1 MKKIFSILILSA
13 IAVIAAFSLPSNMK
27 TSRSTPDSQGHV
39 LTSLWK
45 EADAF
50 RKADMPLKQLAVL
63 ERIRD
68 EAAAKR
74 LHKDFYDAATEAF
87 GVAVSRNWKDSER
100 LEKDL
105 ERRIDEYDEPIVT
118 FFHRSGEG
126 YPADSILAS
135 ESRLRTGRNTAFYT
149 GFSLPDGAME
159 DVVIS
164 LVKDD
169 FEYCLWKVCSE
180 NEAFDPEGKAF
191 RALRTL
197 CSGRYPLEEYL
208 DYRKSLYRIPYG
220 KSMEE
225 CLRFAGEHRGQ
236 AVRLLALG
244 EYVTCLKDSL
254 DRADAASPGYEDL
267 LSLCRE
273 YEEERKSYRSGTDR
287 LIATQV
293 KTFENMIG
301 TLKAKALAVEFE
313 RDTVRILARNLRSV
327 TLTLKTDERK
337 PVSLFR
343 TTVSASGDKL
353 YAPDTIEVVLP
364 GIDDGDYLVEL
375 RRGNVKRESRYSRRS
390 LSIAS
395 RKDAE
400 MRNLI
405 YIADSQ
411 TGEPLAKADLEC
423 FRSGELRSTARD
435 FALDGF
441 TPLPDSFRDSSGG
454 PAANSVVASF
464 RGPDGFLRKSPELW
478 LTYGEFASSS
488 TGETSAECSIF
499 TDKAAYK
506 PGETLR
512 FKAVLYQARTDGSSV
527 VGQGCPVSVSLKD
540 AEGKEAASA
549 DLVTNEYGSVAGD
562 FLLPAG
568 RRNGRYRLEVSFT
581 APGDSRPT
589 MRSRTVVVD
598 EFVLP
603 DYVISF
609 EPSDSLFLSGDT
621 VAVRGSVVSFTGH
634 KVAAASATYEVW
646 EYSRTILSGTL
657 ALGDDGSFEIRF
669 PSASEGSGRPYSVT
683 VRVADATGETIE
695 NSRSVF
701 VQGTLYPSVEILN
714 ESGAQARVSA
724 QDWSD
729 VRTVS
734 GPEALVRFSIT
745 NPEGKPVALPVS
757 YTLVDPEGRVSASG
771 TGKTGETVTLRLPSA
786 GAYSLKMDVKAVG
799 RSGRTISASRQTR
812 LLRFDD
818 SASTLDAPFE
828 HVFSLVGPCRNGSLR
843 PGEDIHLKVGAGD
856 GPVWMLVE
864 LFGDRK
870 QLLEKRLVFL
880 EGVSGK
886 EGSVADVMFDCRD
899 DWPEGLFLNVF
910 YFRKGR
916 SFSYSK
922 TFVREREMPALPLSF
937 SRFVDSALPG
947 ARYGIS
953 LSTDPDA
960 EVVAAVFDKSSET
973 FGANVWNRSFKPV
986 REVASVSV
994 RSGCGFFTGENLP
1007 LGYDSMTEDVAIVYG
1022 KPSGRPL
1029 VATKSSVA
1037 MNDRVASAPDV
1048 VDSVVEESSAVF
1060 DDDVS
1065 GSATGQVRSDF
1076 STSLAFEP
1084 FLRPDSDGN
1093 ISFDFETSDRLST
1106 FVVQVYAHNKSM
1118 RDTLVRKEFV
1128 VSLPVRLSVVQPDYL
1143 YRGDRLTLHAALN
1156 SLSGKPVDGT
1166 VTLSLFSSGD
1176 YRDSRPFRTYSKKV
1190 TVPAGASLPLSFDLK
1205 PADGD
1210 SLGILL
1216 SFAGNGAETGE
1227 AFSDCVFVT
1236 VPVKEDC
1243 QVITESHSAVLLP
1256 GADRDAVLKQL
1267 RESFTGI
1274 SSYGAEY
1281 SETDIRAMLLDA
1293 LPAKVDPERKDV
1305 LSVTEAIYVRK
1316 VAASLGADVS
1326 GECTDGELMNM
1337 LASCRNA
1344 DGGFGWFPGMKSS
1357 PALTAAVL
1365 ERYSRLC
1372 RLGLAA
1378 GRSELTAGRSEL
1390 TAGRSELTAGRSD
1403 SVPGGFDAGSAGSDS
1418 VSGGSGLTAGGS
1430 ELTDGRSELTAGG
1443 SDSVSGGSGLTA
1455 GGSEPAPG
1463 GFNPAP
1469 SVRYLDN
1476 TQFLHGRAMP
1486 FWSGLL
1492 SWEQYMHV
1500 RSLYPEIGFDVSSE
1514 TASGMMAVKDN
1525 LKEFK
1530 TFASRYLTPTARD
1543 GRGLQGMILQ
1553 KARRIATLLN
1563 LASSREGKALASA
1576 WGITFGTGAKLRKS
1590 LEADVLS
1597 LVEYAVSH
1605 PSGGWYYPDAV
1616 MPQRGLLENELYA
1629 HTILCDIFD
1638 DESVRKVTPSAGLPT
1653 PAALAD
1659 GIRLWIML
1667 QKETQD
1673 WDTDPAFVDAVG
1685 VVLRGGDSVLEPRV
1699 VSLTKTYR
1707 SEISG
1712 IKAAGN
1718 GFSIERRFYR
1728 EIPATSATSA
1738 PEASGAAA
1746 SPASLAG
1753 GGSFSPASLDD
1764 GGTASGPAVTDGTS
1778 TASSLAS
1785 GGSVSPASLAGGE
1798 TAFGPAVTDGTST
1811 ASSLAS
1817 GGSVSPA
1824 SLASGGTASCPAVTD
1839 GTSTASSLSGGD
1851 RSDSPDGRI
1860 REEISEGAELAVG
1873 DKIIAEYRISSDE
1886 NRSFVRLSAPR
1897 EASFRPVDQLSRNYG
1912 WWQGVIRL
1920 DGSFTITPQGYRNVK
1935 SDRTEYYF
1943 DVYPEDKTVIREE
1956 FFVTQEGTFKAPVVT
1971 IESLYAPHYRANDG
1985 FRGSVRTKFM
1995 EKVK

>member
-1 MKKIFSILILSA
+1 MLQTDMKKIFSILILSA

-87 GVAVSRNWKDSER
+87 GVAVFRNWKDSER

-118 FFHRSGEG
+118 FIHRSGEG

-135 ESRLRTGRNTAFYT
+135 ESRLRTGRNIAFYT

-225 CLRFAGEHRGQ
+225 CLRFAGEHKGQ

-273 YEEERKSYRSGTDR
+273 YEEERKTYRSGTDR

-301 TLKAKALAVEFE
+301 TLKAKDLAVEFE

-343 TTVSASGDKL
+343 TTVSASGDRL
-353 YAPDTIEVVLP
+353 YAADTVEVVLP

-375 RRGNVKRESRYSRRS
+375 RSGNVKRESRYFRRS

-423 FRSGELRSTARD
+423 FRSGELRSTAKD

-478 LTYGEFASSS
+478 LTYGEFASSG

-512 FKAVLYQARTDGSSV
+512 FKAVLYQARADGSSV
-527 VGQGCPVSVSLKD
+527 AGQGCPVSVSFKD

-589 MRSRTVVVD
+589 MRSRTVIVD

-771 TGKTGETVTLRLPSA
+771 TGKTGETVTLELPST

-799 RSGRTISASRQTR
+799 RGGRTISASRQTR

-828 HVFSLVGPCRNGSLR
+828 HVFSLVGPCRDGSLR

-899 DWPEGLFLNVF
+899 EYPEGLFLNVF

-937 SRFVDSALPG
+937 SRFVDRTLPG

-960 EVVAAVFDKSSET
+960 EVVAAVFDKSSEA

-1022 KPSGRPL
+1022 KPYGRPL

-1060 DDDVS
+1060 DDDAS
-1065 GSATGQVRSDF
+1065 GSATGPVRSDF

-1106 FVVQVYAHNKSM
+1106 FVVQVYAHDKSM

-1190 TVPAGASLPLSFDLK
+1190 TVPAGAALPLSFDLK

-1256 GADRDAVLKQL
+1256 GADRDVVLKQL
-1267 RESFTGI
+1267 RERFTGI

-1293 LPAKVDPERKDV
+1293 LPGKVDPERKDV

-1378 GRSELTAGRSEL
+1378 GRSELTAGRS
-1390 TAGRSELTAGRSD
+1390 D
-1403 SVPGGFDAGSAGSDS
+1403 SVPCGFDAGSAGSDS

-1430 ELTDGRSELTAGG
+1430 DSAPGGFDSGSAGSDSVSAG
-1443 SDSVSGGSGLTA
+1443 SDSVSGGSDSAPGGFDSGSA
-1455 GGSEPAPG
+1455 GSDSVSGGSEPAPG
-1463 GFNPAP
+1463 GFDPAP

-1476 TQFLHGRAMP
+1476 TQFLHGCAMP

-1530 TFASRYLTPTARD
+1530 TFASRYLTPSARD
-1543 GRGLQGMILQ
+1543 GRGLQGLILQ

-1563 LASSREGKALASA
+1563 LASSRDGKALASA

-1638 DESVRKVTPSAGLPT
+1638 DEYVRKVTPSAGLPT
-1653 PAALAD
+1653 PSAGLPTPSALAD

-1685 VVLRGGDSVLEPRV
+1685 VVLRGGDSVLGTRV

-1728 EIPATSATSA
+1728 EIPATSATSG
-1738 PEASGAAA
+1738 PEVASGAASSA
-1746 SPASLAG
+1746 
-1753 GGSFSPASLDD
+1753 
-1764 GGTASGPAVTDGTS
+1764 
-1778 TASSLAS
+1778 SLAS
-1785 GGSVSPASLAGGE
+1785 GGSVSSASLAGGE

-1811 ASSLAS
+1811 ASSIS
-1817 GGSVSPA
+1817 GG
-1824 SLASGGTASCPAVTD
+1824 G
-1839 GTSTASSLSGGD
+1839 
-1851 RSDSPDGRI
+1851 RSASPDGRI

-1912 WWQGVIRL
+1912 WWLGIIRL
-1920 DGSFTITPQGYRNVK
+1920 DGSFSITPQGYRNVK

-1985 FRGSVRTKFM
+1985 FRSSVRTKFM

>member
-1 MKKIFSILILSA
+1 MLQTDMKKIFSILILSA

-87 GVAVSRNWKDSER
+87 SVAVSRNWKDSER

-118 FFHRSGEG
+118 FFRRSGEG

-149 GFSLPDGAME
+149 FFSLPDGAME

-169 FEYCLWKVCSE
+169 FEYCLWTVCSE

-273 YEEERKSYRSGTDR
+273 YEEERKTYRSGTDR

-301 TLKAKALAVEFE
+301 TLKAKDLAVEFE

-375 RRGNVKRESRYSRRS
+375 RSENVKWESRYSRRS
-390 LSIAS
+390 LSIAA

-423 FRSGELRSTARD
+423 FCSGELRSTAKD

-441 TPLPDSFRDSSGG
+441 TPLPDSFRDTSGG

-478 LTYGEFASSS
+478 LTYGEFASSG

-714 ESGAQARVSA
+714 ESWAQARVSA

-771 TGKTGETVTLRLPSA
+771 SGKTGETVTLELPSA

-828 HVFSLVGPCRNGSLR
+828 HVFSLVGPCRDGSLR

-899 DWPEGLFLNVF
+899 EYPEGLFLNVF

-960 EVVAAVFDKSSET
+960 EAVAAVFDKSSEA

-994 RSGCGFFTGENLP
+994 RSGCGFFSGENLP

-1048 VDSVVEESSAVF
+1048 VDSVVEESSDVF
-1060 DDDVS
+1060 DDDAS
-1065 GSATGQVRSDF
+1065 LSATGQVRSDF

-1106 FVVQVYAHNKSM
+1106 FVVQVYAHDKSM

-1190 TVPAGASLPLSFDLK
+1190 TVPAGAALPLSFDLK

-1256 GADRDAVLKQL
+1256 GADRDVVLKQL
-1267 RESFTGI
+1267 RERFTGI

-1357 PALTAAVL
+1357 PALTAALL

-1378 GRSELTAGRSEL
+1378 GRSELTAG
-1390 TAGRSELTAGRSD
+1390 
-1403 SVPGGFDAGSAGSDS
+1403 GFD
-1418 VSGGSGLTAGGS
+1418 
-1430 ELTDGRSELTAGG
+1430 
-1443 SDSVSGGSGLTA
+1443 
-1455 GGSEPAPG
+1455 
-1463 GFNPAP
+1463 PAP

-1514 TASGMMAVKDN
+1514 TASGMMAVKEN

-1530 TFASRYLTPTARD
+1530 TFASHYLTPSARD
-1543 GRGLQGMILQ
+1543 GRGLQGQILQ

-1638 DESVRKVTPSAGLPT
+1638 DESVRKVAPSAGLPT
-1653 PAALAD
+1653 PSALAD

-1685 VVLRGGDSVLEPRV
+1685 VVLRGGDSVLGTRV

-1728 EIPATSATSA
+1728 EIPATSATSGL
-1738 PEASGAAA
+1738 EASGAAA
-1746 SPASLAG
+1746 
-1753 GGSFSPASLDD
+1753 SPASLDD

-1778 TASSLAS
+1778 TASSLS
-1785 GGSVSPASLAGGE
+1785 GGG
-1798 TAFGPAVTDGTST
+1798 
-1811 ASSLAS
+1811 
-1817 GGSVSPA
+1817 
-1824 SLASGGTASCPAVTD
+1824 
-1839 GTSTASSLSGGD
+1839 

-1860 REEISEGAELAVG
+1860 REEISEGTELAVG

-1912 WWQGVIRL
+1912 WWLGILRL
-1920 DGSFTITPQGYRNVK
+1920 DGSFSITPQGYRNVK

-1985 FRGSVRTKFM
+1985 FRSSVRTKFM

>member
-118 FFHRSGEG
+118 FIHRSGEG

-149 GFSLPDGAME
+149 FFSLPDGAME

-273 YEEERKSYRSGTDR
+273 YEEERKTYRSGTDR

-337 PVSLFR
+337 PVSFFR

-353 YAPDTIEVVLP
+353 YAPDTVEVVLP

-375 RRGNVKRESRYSRRS
+375 RSGNVKRESRYSRRS
-390 LSIAS
+390 LSIAA

-423 FRSGELRSTARD
+423 FRSGELRSTAKD

-478 LTYGEFASSS
+478 LTYGEFASSG

-527 VGQGCPVSVSLKD
+527 VGQGCPASVSLKD

-609 EPSDSLFLSGDT
+609 EPSDGLFLSGDT

-669 PSASEGSGRPYSVT
+669 PSASEGSGRLYSVT

-771 TGKTGETVTLRLPSA
+771 TGKTGETVTLELPSA

-799 RSGRTISASRQTR
+799 RGGRTISASRQTR

-828 HVFSLVGPCRNGSLR
+828 HVFSLVGPCRDGSLR

-886 EGSVADVMFDCRD
+886 EGSVADVMFDCSD
-899 DWPEGLFLNVF
+899 EYPEGLFLNVF

-960 EVVAAVFDKSSET
+960 EAVAAVFDKSSEA

-994 RSGCGFFTGENLP
+994 RSGCGFFSGENLP

-1060 DDDVS
+1060 DDDAS
-1065 GSATGQVRSDF
+1065 GSATGPVRSDF

-1106 FVVQVYAHNKSM
+1106 FVVQVYAHDKSM

-1190 TVPAGASLPLSFDLK
+1190 TVPAGAALPLSFDLK

-1267 RESFTGI
+1267 RERFTGI

-1293 LPAKVDPERKDV
+1293 LPGKVDPERKDV

-1372 RLGLAA
+1372 RLGLAP
-1378 GRSELTAGRSEL
+1378 GRSEPTAGRSEP
-1390 TAGRSELTAGRSD
+1390 A
-1403 SVPGGFDAGSAGSDS
+1403 PGGFDS
-1418 VSGGSGLTAGGS
+1418 VS
-1430 ELTDGRSELTAGG
+1430 
-1443 SDSVSGGSGLTA
+1443 

-1463 GFNPAP
+1463 GFDPGSAGSGLADGGFDSVPGGFDPAP

-1530 TFASRYLTPTARD
+1530 TFASRYLTPSARD
-1543 GRGLQGMILQ
+1543 GRGLQGLILQ

-1638 DESVRKVTPSAGLPT
+1638 DEYVRKVTPSAGLPT
-1653 PAALAD
+1653 PSAGLPTPSAGLPTPSAGLPTPSALAD

-1685 VVLRGGDSVLEPRV
+1685 VVLRGGDSVLGTRV

-1728 EIPATSATSA
+1728 EIPATSATSG
-1738 PEASGAAA
+1738 PEATSAAV

-1753 GGSFSPASLDD
+1753 GGS
-1764 GGTASGPAVTDGTS
+1764 V
-1778 TASSLAS
+1778 SS
-1785 GGSVSPASLAGGE
+1785 ASLAGGE

-1824 SLASGGTASCPAVTD
+1824 SLAGGETASGPAVTD
-1839 GTSTASSLSGGD
+1839 GTSTASSLSGGG
-1851 RSDSPDGRI
+1851 RSASPASLAAGVQSGSAAGRI
-1860 REEISEGAELAVG
+1860 REEISEGTELAVG

-1920 DGSFTITPQGYRNVK
+1920 DGSFSITPQGYRNVK

>member
-118 FFHRSGEG
+118 FFRRSGEG

-273 YEEERKSYRSGTDR
+273 YEEERKTYRSGTDR

-375 RRGNVKRESRYSRRS
+375 RSGNVKRESRYSRRS
-390 LSIAS
+390 LSIAA

-478 LTYGEFASSS
+478 LTYGEFASSG

-589 MRSRTVVVD
+589 MRSRTVIVD

-634 KVAAASATYEVW
+634 KVAAASATYEVR

-899 DWPEGLFLNVF
+899 EYPEGLFLNVF

-937 SRFVDSALPG
+937 SRFVDRTLPG

-1060 DDDVS
+1060 DDDAS
-1065 GSATGQVRSDF
+1065 GSATGPVRSDF

-1166 VTLSLFSSGD
+1166 VTLSLFSSGN

-1190 TVPAGASLPLSFDLK
+1190 TVPAGAALPLSFDLK

-1372 RLGLAA
+1372 RLGLAP
-1378 GRSELTAGRSEL
+1378 GRSELTAGRSEP
-1390 TAGRSELTAGRSD
+1390 A
-1403 SVPGGFDAGSAGSDS
+1403 PGGFDS
-1418 VSGGSGLTAGGS
+1418 VS
-1430 ELTDGRSELTAGG
+1430 
-1443 SDSVSGGSGLTA
+1443 

-1463 GFNPAP
+1463 GFDPGSAGSGLTAGGSDSVPGGFDPAP

-1530 TFASRYLTPTARD
+1530 TFASQYLTPSARD

-1638 DESVRKVTPSAGLPT
+1638 DESVRTVAPSAGLPT
-1653 PAALAD
+1653 PSALSD

-1685 VVLRGGDSVLEPRV
+1685 VVLRGGDSVLGTRV

-1728 EIPATSATSA
+1728 EIPATSATSG
-1738 PEASGAAA
+1738 PEVASGAA

-1753 GGSFSPASLDD
+1753 GGSVSPASLA
-1764 GGTASGPAVTDGTS
+1764 GGETASGPAVTDGTS
-1778 TASSLAS
+1778 TASSLS
-1785 GGSVSPASLAGGE
+1785 GGSRS
-1798 TAFGPAVTDGTST
+1798 
-1811 ASSLAS
+1811 ASSA
-1817 GGSVSPA
+1817 
-1824 SLASGGTASCPAVTD
+1824 
-1839 GTSTASSLSGGD
+1839 
-1851 RSDSPDGRI
+1851 GRI
-1860 REEISEGAELAVG
+1860 REEISEGTELAVG

-1912 WWQGVIRL
+1912 WWLGVIRL
-1920 DGSFTITPQGYRNVK
+1920 DGSFSITPQGYRNVK

-1985 FRGSVRTKFM
+1985 FRSSVRIKFM

>member
-1 MKKIFSILILSA
+1 MLQTDMKKIFSILILSA

-50 RKADMPLKQLAVL
+50 RKADMPQKQLAVL

-118 FFHRSGEG
+118 FIHRSGEG

-273 YEEERKSYRSGTDR
+273 YEEERKTYRSGTDR

-301 TLKAKALAVEFE
+301 TLKAKDLAVEFE

-353 YAPDTIEVVLP
+353 YAADTVEVVLP

-375 RRGNVKRESRYSRRS
+375 RSGNVKRESRYSRRS

-423 FRSGELRSTARD
+423 FRSGELRSTAKD

-478 LTYGEFASSS
+478 LTYGEFASSG

-589 MRSRTVVVD
+589 MRSRTVIVD

-634 KVAAASATYEVW
+634 KVAAASATYEVR

-714 ESGAQARVSA
+714 ESGAKARVSA

-771 TGKTGETVTLRLPSA
+771 SGKTGETVTLELPSA

-799 RSGRTISASRQTR
+799 RGGRTISASRQTR

-828 HVFSLVGPCRNGSLR
+828 HVFSLVGPCRDGSLR

-899 DWPEGLFLNVF
+899 EYPEGLFLNVF

-937 SRFVDSALPG
+937 SRFVDRTLPG

-960 EVVAAVFDKSSET
+960 EAVAAVFDKSSET

-994 RSGCGFFTGENLP
+994 RSGCGFFSGENLP

-1029 VATKSSVA
+1029 VATKSSVV

-1060 DDDVS
+1060 DDDAS
-1065 GSATGQVRSDF
+1065 GSATGPVRSDF

-1106 FVVQVYAHNKSM
+1106 FVVQVYAHDKSM

-1190 TVPAGASLPLSFDLK
+1190 TVPAGAALPLSFDLK

-1256 GADRDAVLKQL
+1256 GADRDVVLKQL
-1267 RESFTGI
+1267 RERFTGI

-1293 LPAKVDPERKDV
+1293 LPGKVDPERKDV

-1378 GRSELTAGRSEL
+1378 GRSELTAGRS
-1390 TAGRSELTAGRSD
+1390 D
-1403 SVPGGFDAGSAGSDS
+1403 SVPCGFDAGSAGSDS

-1430 ELTDGRSELTAGG
+1430 DSAPGGFDSGSAG
-1443 SDSVSGGSGLTA
+1443 SDSVS

-1463 GFNPAP
+1463 GFDPAP

-1476 TQFLHGRAMP
+1476 TQFLHGCAMP

-1638 DESVRKVTPSAGLPT
+1638 DEYVRTVTPSAGLPT
-1653 PAALAD
+1653 LSAGLPTPSALAD

-1685 VVLRGGDSVLEPRV
+1685 VVLRGGDSVLGTRV

-1728 EIPATSATSA
+1728 EIPATSATSG
-1738 PEASGAAA
+1738 PEVASGAASSA
-1746 SPASLAG
+1746 
-1753 GGSFSPASLDD
+1753 
-1764 GGTASGPAVTDGTS
+1764 
-1778 TASSLAS
+1778 SLAS
-1785 GGSVSPASLAGGE
+1785 GGSVSSASLAGGE

-1811 ASSLAS
+1811 ASSIS
-1817 GGSVSPA
+1817 GG
-1824 SLASGGTASCPAVTD
+1824 G
-1839 GTSTASSLSGGD
+1839 
-1851 RSDSPDGRI
+1851 RSASPDGRI

-1912 WWQGVIRL
+1912 WWLGIIRL
-1920 DGSFTITPQGYRNVK
+1920 DGSFSITPQGYRNVK

-1985 FRGSVRTKFM
+1985 FRSSVRTKFM

>member
-1 MKKIFSILILSA
+1 MLQTDMKKIFSILILSA

-87 GVAVSRNWKDSER
+87 SVAVSRNWKDSER

-118 FFHRSGEG
+118 FFRRSGEG

-149 GFSLPDGAME
+149 FFSLPDGAME

-169 FEYCLWKVCSE
+169 FEYCLWTVCSE

-254 DRADAASPGYEDL
+254 DRADASSSGYEDL

-273 YEEERKSYRSGTDR
+273 YEEERKTYRSGTDR

-301 TLKAKALAVEFE
+301 TLKAKDLAVEFE

-364 GIDDGDYLVEL
+364 GVDDGDYLVEL
-375 RRGNVKRESRYSRRS
+375 RSGNVKWESRYSRRS
-390 LSIAS
+390 LSIAA

-454 PAANSVVASF
+454 PTASSVVASF

-478 LTYGEFASSS
+478 LTYGEFASSG

-657 ALGDDGSFEIRF
+657 ALRDDGSFEIRF

-771 TGKTGETVTLRLPSA
+771 SGKTGETVTLRLPSA

-828 HVFSLVGPCRNGSLR
+828 HVFSLVGPCRDGSLR

-899 DWPEGLFLNVF
+899 EYPEGLFLNVF

-960 EVVAAVFDKSSET
+960 EAVAAVFDKSSEA

-994 RSGCGFFTGENLP
+994 RSGCGFFSGENLP

-1060 DDDVS
+1060 DDDAS

-1106 FVVQVYAHNKSM
+1106 FVVQVYAHDKSM

-1176 YRDSRPFRTYSKKV
+1176 YRDSRPFKTYSKKV
-1190 TVPAGASLPLSFDLK
+1190 TVPAGAALPLSFDLK

-1256 GADRDAVLKQL
+1256 GADRDVVLKQL
-1267 RESFTGI
+1267 RERFTGI

-1293 LPAKVDPERKDV
+1293 LPGKVDPERKDV

-1372 RLGLAA
+1372 RLGLAP
-1378 GRSELTAGRSEL
+1378 GRSELA
-1390 TAGRSELTAGRSD
+1390 A
-1403 SVPGGFDAGSAGSDS
+1403 GGFDSVSGGSDPGSAGSDS
-1418 VSGGSGLTAGGS
+1418 VSGGSGLTAG
-1430 ELTDGRSELTAGG
+1430 R
-1443 SDSVSGGSGLTA
+1443 
-1455 GGSEPAPG
+1455 SEPAPG
-1463 GFNPAP
+1463 GFDPGSGGSDWVSGGSEPALGGFDPAP

-1514 TASGMMAVKDN
+1514 TASGMMAVKEN

-1530 TFASRYLTPTARD
+1530 TFASRYLTPSARD
-1543 GRGLQGMILQ
+1543 GRGLQGLILQ

-1563 LASSREGKALASA
+1563 LASSRDGKALASA

-1638 DESVRKVTPSAGLPT
+1638 EESVRTVAPSAGLPT
-1653 PAALAD
+1653 PSALSD

-1685 VVLRGGDSVLEPRV
+1685 VVLRGGDSVLGTRV

-1728 EIPATSATSA
+1728 EIPATSATSG
-1738 PEASGAAA
+1738 PEATSGAA
-1746 SPASLAG
+1746 SPASLAV
-1753 GGSFSPASLDD
+1753 
-1764 GGTASGPAVTDGTS
+1764 GGTT
-1778 TASSLAS
+1778 
-1785 GGSVSPASLAGGE
+1785 SPASLATG
-1798 TAFGPAVTDGTST
+1798 VQ
-1811 ASSLAS
+1811 S
-1817 GGSVSPA
+1817 GSA
-1824 SLASGGTASCPAVTD
+1824 A
-1839 GTSTASSLSGGD
+1839 
-1851 RSDSPDGRI
+1851 GRI
-1860 REEISEGAELAVG
+1860 REEISEGTELAVG

-1920 DGSFTITPQGYRNVK
+1920 DGSFTFTPQGYRNVK

>member
-1 MKKIFSILILSA
+1 
-13 IAVIAAFSLPSNMK
+13 
-27 TSRSTPDSQGHV
+27 
-39 LTSLWK
+39 
-45 EADAF
+45 
-50 RKADMPLKQLAVL
+50 
-63 ERIRD
+63 
-68 EAAAKR
+68 
-74 LHKDFYDAATEAF
+74 
-87 GVAVSRNWKDSER
+87 
-100 LEKDL
+100 
-105 ERRIDEYDEPIVT
+105 
-118 FFHRSGEG
+118 
-126 YPADSILAS
+126 
-135 ESRLRTGRNTAFYT
+135 
-149 GFSLPDGAME
+149 
-159 DVVIS
+159 
-164 LVKDD
+164 
-169 FEYCLWKVCSE
+169 
-180 NEAFDPEGKAF
+180 
-191 RALRTL
+191 
-197 CSGRYPLEEYL
+197 
-208 DYRKSLYRIPYG
+208 
-220 KSMEE
+220 
-225 CLRFAGEHRGQ
+225 
-236 AVRLLALG
+236 
-244 EYVTCLKDSL
+244 
-254 DRADAASPGYEDL
+254 
-267 LSLCRE
+267 
-273 YEEERKSYRSGTDR
+273 
-287 LIATQV
+287 
-293 KTFENMIG
+293 
-301 TLKAKALAVEFE
+301 
-313 RDTVRILARNLRSV
+313 
-327 TLTLKTDERK
+327 
-337 PVSLFR
+337 
-343 TTVSASGDKL
+343 
-353 YAPDTIEVVLP
+353 
-364 GIDDGDYLVEL
+364 
-375 RRGNVKRESRYSRRS
+375 
-390 LSIAS
+390 
-395 RKDAE
+395 
-400 MRNLI
+400 
-405 YIADSQ
+405 
-411 TGEPLAKADLEC
+411 
-423 FRSGELRSTARD
+423 
-435 FALDGF
+435 
-441 TPLPDSFRDSSGG
+441 
-454 PAANSVVASF
+454 
-464 RGPDGFLRKSPELW
+464 
-478 LTYGEFASSS
+478 
-488 TGETSAECSIF
+488 
-499 TDKAAYK
+499 
-506 PGETLR
+506 
-512 FKAVLYQARTDGSSV
+512 
-527 VGQGCPVSVSLKD
+527 
-540 AEGKEAASA
+540 
-549 DLVTNEYGSVAGD
+549 
-562 FLLPAG
+562 
-568 RRNGRYRLEVSFT
+568 
-581 APGDSRPT
+581 
-589 MRSRTVVVD
+589 
-598 EFVLP
+598 
-603 DYVISF
+603 
-609 EPSDSLFLSGDT
+609 
-621 VAVRGSVVSFTGH
+621 
-634 KVAAASATYEVW
+634 
-646 EYSRTILSGTL
+646 
-657 ALGDDGSFEIRF
+657 
-669 PSASEGSGRPYSVT
+669 
-683 VRVADATGETIE
+683 
-695 NSRSVF
+695 
-701 VQGTLYPSVEILN
+701 
-714 ESGAQARVSA
+714 
-724 QDWSD
+724 
-729 VRTVS
+729 
-734 GPEALVRFSIT
+734 
-745 NPEGKPVALPVS
+745 
-757 YTLVDPEGRVSASG
+757 
-771 TGKTGETVTLRLPSA
+771 
-786 GAYSLKMDVKAVG
+786 
-799 RSGRTISASRQTR
+799 
-812 LLRFDD
+812 
-818 SASTLDAPFE
+818 
-828 HVFSLVGPCRNGSLR
+828 
-843 PGEDIHLKVGAGD
+843 
-856 GPVWMLVE
+856 
-864 LFGDRK
+864 
-870 QLLEKRLVFL
+870 

-886 EGSVADVMFDCRD
+886 EGSVADVMFDCSD
-899 DWPEGLFLNVF
+899 EYPEGLFLNVF

-960 EVVAAVFDKSSET
+960 EAVAAVFDKSSEA

-994 RSGCGFFTGENLP
+994 RSGCGFFSGENLP

-1060 DDDVS
+1060 DDDAS
-1065 GSATGQVRSDF
+1065 GSATGPVRSDF

-1106 FVVQVYAHNKSM
+1106 FVVQVYAHDKSM

-1190 TVPAGASLPLSFDLK
+1190 TVPAGAALPLSFDLK

-1267 RESFTGI
+1267 RERFTGI

-1293 LPAKVDPERKDV
+1293 LPGKVDPERKDV

-1326 GECTDGELMNM
+1326 GECTDEELMNM

-1390 TAGRSELTAGRSD
+1390 TAGGSD
-1403 SVPGGFDAGSAGSDS
+1403 SVPCGFDPGSAGSDS

-1430 ELTDGRSELTAGG
+1430 DSAPGG
-1443 SDSVSGGSGLTA
+1443 FDPAPGSFD
-1455 GGSEPAPG
+1455 PAPG
-1463 GFNPAP
+1463 GFDPAP

-1486 FWSGLL
+1486 FWLGLL

-1514 TASGMMAVKDN
+1514 TASGMMAVKEN

-1530 TFASRYLTPTARD
+1530 TFASRYLTPSARD
-1543 GRGLQGMILQ
+1543 GRGLQGLILQ

-1563 LASSREGKALASA
+1563 LASSRDGKALASA

-1638 DESVRKVTPSAGLPT
+1638 DESVRKVAPSAGLPT
-1653 PAALAD
+1653 PSALAD

-1685 VVLRGGDSVLEPRV
+1685 VVLRGGDSVLGTRV

-1728 EIPATSATSA
+1728 EIPATSATSG
-1738 PEASGAAA
+1738 PEVASGAASSA
-1746 SPASLAG
+1746 
-1753 GGSFSPASLDD
+1753 
-1764 GGTASGPAVTDGTS
+1764 
-1778 TASSLAS
+1778 SLAS
-1785 GGSVSPASLAGGE
+1785 GGS
-1798 TAFGPAVTDGTST
+1798 F
-1811 ASSLAS
+1811 
-1817 GGSVSPA
+1817 SPA

-1839 GTSTASSLSGGD
+1839 GTSTASSLSGGG
-1851 RSDSPDGRI
+1851 RSASPDGRI
-1860 REEISEGAELAVG
+1860 REEISEGTELAVG

-1912 WWQGVIRL
+1912 WWLGIIRL
-1920 DGSFTITPQGYRNVK
+1920 DGSFSITPQGYRNVK

>member
-1 MKKIFSILILSA
+1 MLQTDMKKIFSILILSA

-118 FFHRSGEG
+118 FFRRSGEG

-273 YEEERKSYRSGTDR
+273 YEEERKTYRSGTDR

-343 TTVSASGDKL
+343 TTVSASGDRL
-353 YAPDTIEVVLP
+353 YAADTVEVVLP

-375 RRGNVKRESRYSRRS
+375 RSGNVKRESRYSRRS
-390 LSIAS
+390 LSIAA

-478 LTYGEFASSS
+478 LTYGEFASSG

-568 RRNGRYRLEVSFT
+568 RRNGRYRLKVSFT

-589 MRSRTVVVD
+589 MRTRTVVVD

-609 EPSDSLFLSGDT
+609 EPSDSLFLAGDT

-771 TGKTGETVTLRLPSA
+771 SGKTGETVTLELPSA

-799 RSGRTISASRQTR
+799 RGGRTISASRQTR

-828 HVFSLVGPCRNGSLR
+828 HVFSLVGPCRDGSLR

-899 DWPEGLFLNVF
+899 EYPEGLFLNVF

-937 SRFVDSALPG
+937 SRFVDRTLPG

-1060 DDDVS
+1060 DDDAS
-1065 GSATGQVRSDF
+1065 GSATGPVRSDF

-1106 FVVQVYAHNKSM
+1106 FVVQVYAHDKSM

-1143 YRGDRLTLHAALN
+1143 YRGDRLTLHAAVN

-1166 VTLSLFSSGD
+1166 MTLSLFSSGD

-1190 TVPAGASLPLSFDLK
+1190 TVPAGAALPLSFDLK

-1305 LSVTEAIYVRK
+1305 LSVTKAIYVRK

-1365 ERYSRLC
+1365 ERYSQLC

-1378 GRSELTAGRSEL
+1378 G
-1390 TAGRSELTAGRSD
+1390 
-1403 SVPGGFDAGSAGSDS
+1403 GFD
-1418 VSGGSGLTAGGS
+1418 
-1430 ELTDGRSELTAGG
+1430 
-1443 SDSVSGGSGLTA
+1443 
-1455 GGSEPAPG
+1455 
-1463 GFNPAP
+1463 PAP

-1543 GRGLQGMILQ
+1543 GRGLQGLILQ

-1638 DESVRKVTPSAGLPT
+1638 DEYVRKVTPSAGLPT
-1653 PAALAD
+1653 PSALAD

-1673 WDTDPAFVDAVG
+1673 WDTNPAFVDAVG
-1685 VVLRGGDSVLEPRV
+1685 VVLRGGDSVLETRV

-1728 EIPATSATSA
+1728 EIPATSATSG
-1738 PEASGAAA
+1738 PEVASGAA
-1746 SPASLAG
+1746 SPASLAVG
-1753 GGSFSPASLDD
+1753 GTTSPASL
-1764 GGTASGPAVTDGTS
+1764 AA
-1778 TASSLAS
+1778 
-1785 GGSVSPASLAGGE
+1785 GGSVSPASLAGG
-1798 TAFGPAVTDGTST
+1798 
-1811 ASSLAS
+1811 
-1817 GGSVSPA
+1817 
-1824 SLASGGTASCPAVTD
+1824 GTASGPAVTD

-1912 WWQGVIRL
+1912 WWLGILRL
-1920 DGSFTITPQGYRNVK
+1920 DGSFSITPQGYRNVK

-1985 FRGSVRTKFM
+1985 FRSSVRTKFM

>member
-87 GVAVSRNWKDSER
+87 GVAVFRNWKDSER

-118 FFHRSGEG
+118 FIHRSGEG

-135 ESRLRTGRNTAFYT
+135 ESRLRTGRNIAFYT

-273 YEEERKSYRSGTDR
+273 YEEERKTYRSGTDR

-375 RRGNVKRESRYSRRS
+375 RSGNVKRESRYSRRS

-423 FRSGELRSTARD
+423 FRSGELRSTAKD

-478 LTYGEFASSS
+478 LTYGEFASSG

-589 MRSRTVVVD
+589 MRSRTVIVD

-771 TGKTGETVTLRLPSA
+771 TGKTGETVTLELPST

-899 DWPEGLFLNVF
+899 EYPEGLFLNVF

-937 SRFVDSALPG
+937 SRFVDRTLPG

-960 EVVAAVFDKSSET
+960 EVVAAVFDKSSEA

-994 RSGCGFFTGENLP
+994 RSGCGFFSGENLP

-1037 MNDRVASAPDV
+1037 MNDLVASAPDV

-1060 DDDVS
+1060 DDDAS
-1065 GSATGQVRSDF
+1065 GSATGPVRSDF

-1106 FVVQVYAHNKSM
+1106 FVVQVYAHDKSM

-1156 SLSGKPVDGT
+1156 SLSGKPVDGM

-1190 TVPAGASLPLSFDLK
+1190 TVPAGAALPLSFDLK

-1256 GADRDAVLKQL
+1256 GADRDVVLKQL
-1267 RESFTGI
+1267 RERFTGI

-1293 LPAKVDPERKDV
+1293 LPGKVDPERKDV

-1372 RLGLAA
+1372 RLGLA
-1378 GRSELTAGRSEL
+1378 T
-1390 TAGRSELTAGRSD
+1390 
-1403 SVPGGFDAGSAGSDS
+1403 
-1418 VSGGSGLTAGGS
+1418 
-1430 ELTDGRSELTAGG
+1430 GRSELTAGG
-1443 SDSVSGGSGLTA
+1443 FD
-1455 GGSEPAPG
+1455 
-1463 GFNPAP
+1463 PAP

-1514 TASGMMAVKDN
+1514 AASGMMAVKEN

-1530 TFASRYLTPTARD
+1530 TFASRYLTPSARD
-1543 GRGLQGMILQ
+1543 GRGLQGLILQ

-1638 DESVRKVTPSAGLPT
+1638 DEYVRTVTPSAGLPT
-1653 PAALAD
+1653 LSAGLPTPSALAD

-1685 VVLRGGDSVLEPRV
+1685 VVLRGGDSVLGTRV

-1728 EIPATSATSA
+1728 EIPATSATSG
-1738 PEASGAAA
+1738 PEVASGAASSA
-1746 SPASLAG
+1746 
-1753 GGSFSPASLDD
+1753 
-1764 GGTASGPAVTDGTS
+1764 
-1778 TASSLAS
+1778 SLAS
-1785 GGSVSPASLAGGE
+1785 GGSVSSASLAGGE

-1811 ASSLAS
+1811 ASSIS
-1817 GGSVSPA
+1817 GG
-1824 SLASGGTASCPAVTD
+1824 G
-1839 GTSTASSLSGGD
+1839 
-1851 RSDSPDGRI
+1851 RSASPDGRI

-1912 WWQGVIRL
+1912 WWLGIIRL
-1920 DGSFTITPQGYRNVK
+1920 DGSFSITPQGYRNVK

-1985 FRGSVRTKFM
+1985 FRSSVRTKFM

>member
-273 YEEERKSYRSGTDR
+273 YEEERKTYRSGTDR

-714 ESGAQARVSA
+714 ESGAQARVSS

-771 TGKTGETVTLRLPSA
+771 TGKTGETVTLELPSA

-880 EGVSGK
+880 EGVSGN

-899 DWPEGLFLNVF
+899 EYPEGLFLNVF

-937 SRFVDSALPG
+937 SRFVDRTLPG

-1029 VATKSSVA
+1029 VATKSSVV

-1243 QVITESHSAVLLP
+1243 QVITESHSAVLLS
-1256 GADRDAVLKQL
+1256 GADRDALLKQL

-1293 LPAKVDPERKDV
+1293 LPGKVDPERKDV

-1372 RLGLAA
+1372 RLGLAPDS
-1378 GRSELTAGRSEL
+1378 RSELTAG
-1390 TAGRSELTAGRSD
+1390 
-1403 SVPGGFDAGSAGSDS
+1403 GFDS

-1430 ELTDGRSELTAGG
+1430 DSAPGG
-1443 SDSVSGGSGLTA
+1443 FD
-1455 GGSEPAPG
+1455 PAPG
-1463 GFNPAP
+1463 GFDPAP

-1543 GRGLQGMILQ
+1543 GRGLQGLILQ

-1563 LASSREGKALASA
+1563 LASSRDGKALASA

-1638 DESVRKVTPSAGLPT
+1638 DEYVRKVAPSAGLPT
-1653 PAALAD
+1653 PSALAD

-1685 VVLRGGDSVLEPRV
+1685 VVLRGGDSVLGTRV

-1728 EIPATSATSA
+1728 EIPATSATSG
-1738 PEASGAAA
+1738 PEVASGAA

-1753 GGSFSPASLDD
+1753 GE
-1764 GGTASGPAVTDGTS
+1764 TASGPAVTDGTS

-1798 TAFGPAVTDGTST
+1798 TA
-1811 ASSLAS
+1811 S
-1817 GGSVSPA
+1817 G
-1824 SLASGGTASCPAVTD
+1824 PAVTD

-1985 FRGSVRTKFM
+1985 FRSSVRTKFM

>member
-1 MKKIFSILILSA
+1 MLQTDMKKIFSILILSA

-50 RKADMPLKQLAVL
+50 RKADMPQKQLAVL

-87 GVAVSRNWKDSER
+87 GVAVFRNWKDSER

-118 FFHRSGEG
+118 FIHRSGEG

-273 YEEERKSYRSGTDR
+273 YEEERKTYRSGTDR

-301 TLKAKALAVEFE
+301 TLKAKDLAVEFE

-343 TTVSASGDKL
+343 TTVSASGDRL
-353 YAPDTIEVVLP
+353 YAADTVEVVLP

-375 RRGNVKRESRYSRRS
+375 RSGNVKRESRYSRRS

-423 FRSGELRSTARD
+423 FRSGELRSTAKD

-589 MRSRTVVVD
+589 MRSRTVIVD

-771 TGKTGETVTLRLPSA
+771 TGKTGETVTLELPSA

-899 DWPEGLFLNVF
+899 EYPEGLFLNVF

-937 SRFVDSALPG
+937 SRFVDRTLPG

-960 EVVAAVFDKSSET
+960 EAVAAVFDKSSET

-994 RSGCGFFTGENLP
+994 RSGCGFFSGENLP

-1037 MNDRVASAPDV
+1037 MNDLVASAPDV

-1060 DDDVS
+1060 DDDAS
-1065 GSATGQVRSDF
+1065 GSATGPVRSDF

-1106 FVVQVYAHNKSM
+1106 FVVQVYAHDKSM

-1156 SLSGKPVDGT
+1156 SLSGKPVDGM

-1190 TVPAGASLPLSFDLK
+1190 TVPAGAALPLSFDLK

-1256 GADRDAVLKQL
+1256 GADRDVVLKQL
-1267 RESFTGI
+1267 RERFTGI

-1293 LPAKVDPERKDV
+1293 LPGKVDPERKDV

-1378 GRSELTAGRSEL
+1378 GRSELTAGRS
-1390 TAGRSELTAGRSD
+1390 D
-1403 SVPGGFDAGSAGSDS
+1403 SVPCGFDAGSAGSDS

-1430 ELTDGRSELTAGG
+1430 DSAPGGFDSGSAGSDSVSAGSDSVSAG
-1443 SDSVSGGSGLTA
+1443 SDSVSGGSDSAPGGFDSGSA
-1455 GGSEPAPG
+1455 GSDSVSGGSEPAPG
-1463 GFNPAP
+1463 GFDPAP

-1476 TQFLHGRAMP
+1476 TQFLHGCAMP

-1638 DESVRKVTPSAGLPT
+1638 DEYVRTVTPSAGLPT
-1653 PAALAD
+1653 LSAGLPTPSALAD

-1667 QKETQD
+1667 QKEKQD

-1685 VVLRGGDSVLEPRV
+1685 VVLRGGDSVLGTRV

-1728 EIPATSATSA
+1728 EIPATSATSG
-1738 PEASGAAA
+1738 PEVASGAASSA
-1746 SPASLAG
+1746 
-1753 GGSFSPASLDD
+1753 
-1764 GGTASGPAVTDGTS
+1764 
-1778 TASSLAS
+1778 SLAS
-1785 GGSVSPASLAGGE
+1785 GGSVSSASLAGGE

-1811 ASSLAS
+1811 ASSIS
-1817 GGSVSPA
+1817 GG
-1824 SLASGGTASCPAVTD
+1824 G
-1839 GTSTASSLSGGD
+1839 
-1851 RSDSPDGRI
+1851 RSASPDGRI

-1912 WWQGVIRL
+1912 WWLGIIRL
-1920 DGSFTITPQGYRNVK
+1920 DGSFSITPQGYRNVK

-1985 FRGSVRTKFM
+1985 FRSSVRTKFM

>member
-87 GVAVSRNWKDSER
+87 SVAVSRNWKDSER

-118 FFHRSGEG
+118 FFRRSGEG

-149 GFSLPDGAME
+149 FFSLPDGAME

-169 FEYCLWKVCSE
+169 FEYCLWTVCSE

-254 DRADAASPGYEDL
+254 DRADASSSGYEDL

-273 YEEERKSYRSGTDR
+273 YEEERKTYRSGTDR

-301 TLKAKALAVEFE
+301 TLKAKDLAVEFE

-375 RRGNVKRESRYSRRS
+375 RSENVKWESRYSRRS
-390 LSIAS
+390 LSIAA

-423 FRSGELRSTARD
+423 FRSGELSSTAKD

-478 LTYGEFASSS
+478 LTYGEFASSG

-549 DLVTNEYGSVAGD
+549 DFVTNEYGSVAGD

-589 MRSRTVVVD
+589 MRTRTVVVD

-757 YTLVDPEGRVSASG
+757 YTLIDPEGRVSASG

-799 RSGRTISASRQTR
+799 RGGRTISASRQTR

-828 HVFSLVGPCRNGSLR
+828 HVFSLVGPCRDGSLR

-899 DWPEGLFLNVF
+899 EYPEGLFLNVF

-960 EVVAAVFDKSSET
+960 EAVAAVFDKSSEV

-986 REVASVSV
+986 RKVASVSV
-994 RSGCGFFTGENLP
+994 RSGCGFFSGENLP

-1048 VDSVVEESSAVF
+1048 VDSVVEESSSVF
-1060 DDDVS
+1060 DDDAS
-1065 GSATGQVRSDF
+1065 GSATGPVRSDF

-1143 YRGDRLTLHAALN
+1143 YRGDRLTLHAAVN

-1190 TVPAGASLPLSFDLK
+1190 TVPAGAALPLSFDLK

-1256 GADRDAVLKQL
+1256 GADRDAVMKQL

-1293 LPAKVDPERKDV
+1293 LPGKVDPERKDV

-1326 GECTDGELMNM
+1326 GEYTDGELMNM

-1365 ERYSRLC
+1365 ERYSQLC
-1372 RLGLAA
+1372 RLGLAP
-1378 GRSELTAGRSEL
+1378 GRSELAAGGSEPAL
-1390 TAGRSELTAGRSD
+1390 
-1403 SVPGGFDAGSAGSDS
+1403 GGFDPGSAGSDS

-1430 ELTDGRSELTAGG
+1430 DSAPGGFDAGSAG
-1443 SDSVSGGSGLTA
+1443 SDSVSVGSGLTA

-1463 GFNPAP
+1463 GFDSVSGGSEPALGGPEPAPGSFDPAP

-1500 RSLYPEIGFDVSSE
+1500 RSLYPEIGFEVSSE
-1514 TASGMMAVKDN
+1514 TASGMIAVKEN

-1530 TFASRYLTPTARD
+1530 TFASQYLTPSARD
-1543 GRGLQGMILQ
+1543 GRGLQGLILQ

-1563 LASSREGKALASA
+1563 LASSRDGKALASA

-1653 PAALAD
+1653 LSAGLPTPSALAD

-1685 VVLRGGDSVLEPRV
+1685 VVLRGGDSVLGTRV

-1728 EIPATSATSA
+1728 EIPATSATSG
-1738 PEASGAAA
+1738 PEVASGAA

-1753 GGSFSPASLDD
+1753 GGSFSPASLAGGGSFSPASLAS

-1778 TASSLAS
+1778 TASSLS
-1785 GGSVSPASLAGGE
+1785 GGGRSASSASLAAG
-1798 TAFGPAVTDGTST
+1798 VQ
-1811 ASSLAS
+1811 S
-1817 GGSVSPA
+1817 GSA
-1824 SLASGGTASCPAVTD
+1824 A
-1839 GTSTASSLSGGD
+1839 
-1851 RSDSPDGRI
+1851 GRI
-1860 REEISEGAELAVG
+1860 REEISEGTELAVG

-1897 EASFRPVDQLSRNYG
+1897 EASFRPVDQFSRNYG
-1912 WWQGVIRL
+1912 WWLGIIRL

>member
-118 FFHRSGEG
+118 FFRRSGEG

-273 YEEERKSYRSGTDR
+273 YEEERKTYRSGTDR

-343 TTVSASGDKL
+343 TTVSASGDRL
-353 YAPDTIEVVLP
+353 YAADTVEVVLP

-375 RRGNVKRESRYSRRS
+375 RSGNVKRESRYSRRS
-390 LSIAS
+390 LSIAA

-423 FRSGELRSTARD
+423 FRSGELRSTAKD

-478 LTYGEFASSS
+478 LTYGEFASSG

-589 MRSRTVVVD
+589 MRTRTVVVD

-609 EPSDSLFLSGDT
+609 EPSDSLFLVGDT

-771 TGKTGETVTLRLPSA
+771 SGKTGETVTLELPSA

-799 RSGRTISASRQTR
+799 RSGRTISASRQKR

-886 EGSVADVMFDCRD
+886 EGSVADVMFACSDEY
-899 DWPEGLFLNVF
+899 PEGLFLNVF

-960 EVVAAVFDKSSET
+960 EAVAAVFDKSSEV

-994 RSGCGFFTGENLP
+994 RSGCGFFSGENLP

-1037 MNDRVASAPDV
+1037 MNDLVASAPDV
-1048 VDSVVEESSAVF
+1048 VDSVVEESSDVF
-1060 DDDVS
+1060 DDDAS

-1084 FLRPDSDGN
+1084 FLRPDSEGN

-1106 FVVQVYAHNKSM
+1106 FVVQVYAHDNSM

-1256 GADRDAVLKQL
+1256 GADRDAILKQL

-1293 LPAKVDPERKDV
+1293 LPGKVDPERKDV

-1326 GECTDGELMNM
+1326 GECADEELMNM

-1365 ERYSRLC
+1365 ERYSQLC

-1378 GRSELTAGRSEL
+1378 G
-1390 TAGRSELTAGRSD
+1390 
-1403 SVPGGFDAGSAGSDS
+1403 FD
-1418 VSGGSGLTAGGS
+1418 
-1430 ELTDGRSELTAGG
+1430 
-1443 SDSVSGGSGLTA
+1443 
-1455 GGSEPAPG
+1455 
-1463 GFNPAP
+1463 PAP

-1530 TFASRYLTPTARD
+1530 TFASHYLTPSSRD

-1638 DESVRKVTPSAGLPT
+1638 DESVRTVAPSAGLPT
-1653 PAALAD
+1653 LSAGLPTPSALAD

-1685 VVLRGGDSVLEPRV
+1685 VVLRGGDSVLGTRV

-1728 EIPATSATSA
+1728 EIPATSA
-1738 PEASGAAA
+1738 
-1746 SPASLAG
+1746 
-1753 GGSFSPASLDD
+1753 
-1764 GGTASGPAVTDGTS
+1764 
-1778 TASSLAS
+1778 
-1785 GGSVSPASLAGGE
+1785 
-1798 TAFGPAVTDGTST
+1798 
-1811 ASSLAS
+1811 
-1817 GGSVSPA
+1817 
-1824 SLASGGTASCPAVTD
+1824 ASCPAVTD
-1839 GTSTASSLSGGD
+1839 GTSTALSLSGGG
-1851 RSDSPDGRI
+1851 RSASSAGRI
-1860 REEISEGAELAVG
+1860 REEISEGTELAVG
-1873 DKIIAEYRISSDE
+1873 DKIIAEYWISSDE

-1912 WWQGVIRL
+1912 WWLGIIRL
-1920 DGSFTITPQGYRNVK
+1920 DGSFTITSQGYRNVK

-1985 FRGSVRTKFM
+1985 FRSSVRTKFM

>member
-118 FFHRSGEG
+118 FFRRSGEG

-273 YEEERKSYRSGTDR
+273 YEEERKTYRSGTDR

-343 TTVSASGDKL
+343 TTVSASGDRL
-353 YAPDTIEVVLP
+353 YAADTVEVVLP

-375 RRGNVKRESRYSRRS
+375 RSGNVKRESRYSRRS
-390 LSIAS
+390 LSIAA

-423 FRSGELRSTARD
+423 FRSGELRSTAKD

-478 LTYGEFASSS
+478 LTYGEFASSG

-589 MRSRTVVVD
+589 MRTRTVVVD

-609 EPSDSLFLSGDT
+609 EPSDSLFLAGDT

-771 TGKTGETVTLRLPSA
+771 SGKTGETVTLELPSA

-899 DWPEGLFLNVF
+899 EYPEGLFLNVF

-960 EVVAAVFDKSSET
+960 EAVAAVFDKSSEV

-994 RSGCGFFTGENLP
+994 RSGCGFFSGENLP

-1037 MNDRVASAPDV
+1037 MNDLVASAPDV
-1048 VDSVVEESSAVF
+1048 VDSVVEESSDVF
-1060 DDDVS
+1060 DDDAS

-1084 FLRPDSDGN
+1084 FLRPDSEGN

-1106 FVVQVYAHNKSM
+1106 FVVQVYAHDNSM

-1256 GADRDAVLKQL
+1256 GADRDAILKQL

-1293 LPAKVDPERKDV
+1293 LPGKVDPERKDV

-1326 GECTDGELMNM
+1326 GECADEELMNM

-1365 ERYSRLC
+1365 ERYSQLC

-1378 GRSELTAGRSEL
+1378 G
-1390 TAGRSELTAGRSD
+1390 
-1403 SVPGGFDAGSAGSDS
+1403 FD
-1418 VSGGSGLTAGGS
+1418 
-1430 ELTDGRSELTAGG
+1430 
-1443 SDSVSGGSGLTA
+1443 
-1455 GGSEPAPG
+1455 
-1463 GFNPAP
+1463 PAP

-1530 TFASRYLTPTARD
+1530 TFASHYLTPSSRD

-1638 DESVRKVTPSAGLPT
+1638 DESVRTVAPSAGLPT
-1653 PAALAD
+1653 LSAGLPTPSALAD

-1685 VVLRGGDSVLEPRV
+1685 VVLRGGDSVLGTRV

-1728 EIPATSATSA
+1728 EIPATSA
-1738 PEASGAAA
+1738 
-1746 SPASLAG
+1746 
-1753 GGSFSPASLDD
+1753 
-1764 GGTASGPAVTDGTS
+1764 
-1778 TASSLAS
+1778 
-1785 GGSVSPASLAGGE
+1785 
-1798 TAFGPAVTDGTST
+1798 
-1811 ASSLAS
+1811 
-1817 GGSVSPA
+1817 
-1824 SLASGGTASCPAVTD
+1824 ASCPAVTD
-1839 GTSTASSLSGGD
+1839 GTSTALSLSGGG
-1851 RSDSPDGRI
+1851 RSASSAGRI
-1860 REEISEGAELAVG
+1860 REEISEGTELAVG
-1873 DKIIAEYRISSDE
+1873 DKIIAEYWISSDE

-1912 WWQGVIRL
+1912 WWLGIIRL
-1920 DGSFTITPQGYRNVK
+1920 DGSFTITSQGYRNVK

-1985 FRGSVRTKFM
+1985 FRSSVRTKFM

>member
-1 MKKIFSILILSA
+1 MLQTDMKKIFLILILSA

-118 FFHRSGEG
+118 FIHRSGEG

-375 RRGNVKRESRYSRRS
+375 RSGNVKRESRYSRRS
-390 LSIAS
+390 LSIAA

-423 FRSGELRSTARD
+423 FRSGELRSTAKD

-478 LTYGEFASSS
+478 LTYGEFASSG
-488 TGETSAECSIF
+488 TGKTSAECSIF
-499 TDKAAYK
+499 TDKVAYK

-549 DLVTNEYGSVAGD
+549 DLTTNEYGSVAGD

-589 MRSRTVVVD
+589 MRTRTVVVD

-757 YTLVDPEGRVSASG
+757 YTLVDPEGCVSASG
-771 TGKTGETVTLRLPSA
+771 SGKTGETVTLELPSA

-799 RSGRTISASRQTR
+799 RSGRTISASRHTR

-828 HVFSLVGPCRNGSLR
+828 HVFSLVGPCRDGSLR

-899 DWPEGLFLNVF
+899 EYPEGLFLNVF

-960 EVVAAVFDKSSET
+960 EAVAAVFDKSSEA

-1037 MNDRVASAPDV
+1037 MNDLVASAPDV

-1060 DDDVS
+1060 DDDTS

-1106 FVVQVYAHNKSM
+1106 FVVQVYAHDKSM

-1378 GRSELTAGRSEL
+1378 GS
-1390 TAGRSELTAGRSD
+1390 
-1403 SVPGGFDAGSAGSDS
+1403 FD
-1418 VSGGSGLTAGGS
+1418 
-1430 ELTDGRSELTAGG
+1430 
-1443 SDSVSGGSGLTA
+1443 
-1455 GGSEPAPG
+1455 
-1463 GFNPAP
+1463 PAP

-1514 TASGMMAVKDN
+1514 TASGMMAVKEN

-1530 TFASRYLTPTARD
+1530 TFASHYLTPSARD

-1563 LASSREGKALASA
+1563 LASSRDGKALASA

-1638 DESVRKVTPSAGLPT
+1638 DEYVRTVTPSAGLPT
-1653 PAALAD
+1653 PSALAD

-1685 VVLRGGDSVLEPRV
+1685 VVLRGGDSVLGTRV

-1728 EIPATSATSA
+1728 EIPATSAASG
-1738 PEASGAAA
+1738 PEASGATA

-1753 GGSFSPASLDD
+1753 GGSVSPASLDD

-1778 TASSLAS
+1778 TASSLV
-1785 GGSVSPASLAGGE
+1785 GVGSVSPASL
-1798 TAFGPAVTDGTST
+1798 V
-1811 ASSLAS
+1811 
-1817 GGSVSPA
+1817 
-1824 SLASGGTASCPAVTD
+1824 SGGTASGPAVTD

-1912 WWQGVIRL
+1912 WWLGILRL
-1920 DGSFTITPQGYRNVK
+1920 DGSFSITPQGYRNVK

-1985 FRGSVRTKFM
+1985 FRSTVRTKFM

>member
-1 MKKIFSILILSA
+1 MLQTDMKKIFSILILSA

-87 GVAVSRNWKDSER
+87 GVAVFRNWKDSER

-118 FFHRSGEG
+118 FIHRSGEG

-135 ESRLRTGRNTAFYT
+135 ESRLRTGRNIAFYT

-225 CLRFAGEHRGQ
+225 CLRFAGEHKGQ

-273 YEEERKSYRSGTDR
+273 YEEERKTYRSGTDR

-375 RRGNVKRESRYSRRS
+375 RSGNVKRESRYSRRS

-423 FRSGELRSTARD
+423 FRSGELRSTAKD

-589 MRSRTVVVD
+589 MRSRTVIVD

-771 TGKTGETVTLRLPSA
+771 SGKTGETVTLELPSA

-899 DWPEGLFLNVF
+899 EYPEGLFLNVF

-937 SRFVDSALPG
+937 SRFVDRTLPG

-960 EVVAAVFDKSSET
+960 EAVAAVFDKSSET

-994 RSGCGFFTGENLP
+994 RSGCGFFSGENLP

-1037 MNDRVASAPDV
+1037 MNDLVASAPDV

-1060 DDDVS
+1060 DDDAS
-1065 GSATGQVRSDF
+1065 GSATGPVRSDF

-1106 FVVQVYAHNKSM
+1106 FVVQVYAHDKSM

-1156 SLSGKPVDGT
+1156 SLSGKPVDGM

-1190 TVPAGASLPLSFDLK
+1190 TVPAGAALPLSFDLK

-1293 LPAKVDPERKDV
+1293 LPGKVDPERKDV

-1378 GRSELTAGRSEL
+1378 GRSELTAGRS
-1390 TAGRSELTAGRSD
+1390 D
-1403 SVPGGFDAGSAGSDS
+1403 SVPCGFDAGSAGSDS

-1430 ELTDGRSELTAGG
+1430 DSAPGGFDSGSAGSDSVSAG
-1443 SDSVSGGSGLTA
+1443 SDSVSGGSDSAPGGFDSGSA
-1455 GGSEPAPG
+1455 GSDSVSGGSEPAPG
-1463 GFNPAP
+1463 GFDPAP

-1476 TQFLHGRAMP
+1476 TQFLHGCAMP

-1638 DESVRKVTPSAGLPT
+1638 DEYVRTVTPSAGLPT
-1653 PAALAD
+1653 LSAGLPTPSALAD

-1685 VVLRGGDSVLEPRV
+1685 VVLRGGDSVLGTRV

-1728 EIPATSATSA
+1728 EIPATSATSG
-1738 PEASGAAA
+1738 PEVASGAASSA
-1746 SPASLAG
+1746 
-1753 GGSFSPASLDD
+1753 
-1764 GGTASGPAVTDGTS
+1764 
-1778 TASSLAS
+1778 SLAS
-1785 GGSVSPASLAGGE
+1785 GGSVSSASLAGGE

-1811 ASSLAS
+1811 ASSIS
-1817 GGSVSPA
+1817 GG
-1824 SLASGGTASCPAVTD
+1824 G
-1839 GTSTASSLSGGD
+1839 
-1851 RSDSPDGRI
+1851 RSASPDGRI

-1912 WWQGVIRL
+1912 WWLGIIRL
-1920 DGSFTITPQGYRNVK
+1920 DGSFSITPQGYRNVK

-1985 FRGSVRTKFM
+1985 FRSSVRTKFM

>member
-1 MKKIFSILILSA
+1 MLQTDMKKIFSILILSA

-50 RKADMPLKQLAVL
+50 RKADMPQKQLAVL

-118 FFHRSGEG
+118 FIHRSGEG

-273 YEEERKSYRSGTDR
+273 YEEERKTYRSGTDR

-343 TTVSASGDKL
+343 TTVSASGDRL
-353 YAPDTIEVVLP
+353 YAADTVEVVLP

-375 RRGNVKRESRYSRRS
+375 RSGNVKRESRYSRRS

-423 FRSGELRSTARD
+423 FRSGELRSTAKD

-589 MRSRTVVVD
+589 MRSRTVIVD

-771 TGKTGETVTLRLPSA
+771 SGKTGETVTLELPSA

-899 DWPEGLFLNVF
+899 EYPEGLFLNVF

-937 SRFVDSALPG
+937 SRFVDRTLPG

-960 EVVAAVFDKSSET
+960 EAVAAVFDKSSET

-994 RSGCGFFTGENLP
+994 RSGCGFFSGENLP

-1037 MNDRVASAPDV
+1037 MNDLVASAPDV

-1060 DDDVS
+1060 DDDAS
-1065 GSATGQVRSDF
+1065 GSATGPVRSDF

-1106 FVVQVYAHNKSM
+1106 FVVQVYAHDKSM

-1190 TVPAGASLPLSFDLK
+1190 TVPAGAALPLSFDLK

-1256 GADRDAVLKQL
+1256 GADRDVVLKQL
-1267 RESFTGI
+1267 RERFTGI

-1293 LPAKVDPERKDV
+1293 LPGKVDPERKDV

-1378 GRSELTAGRSEL
+1378 GRSELTAGRS
-1390 TAGRSELTAGRSD
+1390 D
-1403 SVPGGFDAGSAGSDS
+1403 SVPCGFDAGSAGSDS

-1430 ELTDGRSELTAGG
+1430 DSAPGGFDSGSAGSDSVSAG
-1443 SDSVSGGSGLTA
+1443 SDSVSGGSDSAPGGFDSGSA
-1455 GGSEPAPG
+1455 GSDSVSGGSEPAPG
-1463 GFNPAP
+1463 GFDPAP

-1476 TQFLHGRAMP
+1476 TQFLHGCAMP

-1543 GRGLQGMILQ
+1543 GRGLQGLILQ

-1638 DESVRKVTPSAGLPT
+1638 DEYVRTVTPSAGLPT
-1653 PAALAD
+1653 LSAGLPTPSALAD

-1685 VVLRGGDSVLEPRV
+1685 VVLRGGDSVLGTRV

-1728 EIPATSATSA
+1728 EIPATSATSG
-1738 PEASGAAA
+1738 PEVASGAASSA
-1746 SPASLAG
+1746 
-1753 GGSFSPASLDD
+1753 
-1764 GGTASGPAVTDGTS
+1764 
-1778 TASSLAS
+1778 SLAS
-1785 GGSVSPASLAGGE
+1785 GGSVSSASLAGGE

-1811 ASSLAS
+1811 ASSIS
-1817 GGSVSPA
+1817 GG
-1824 SLASGGTASCPAVTD
+1824 G
-1839 GTSTASSLSGGD
+1839 
-1851 RSDSPDGRI
+1851 RSASPDGRI

-1912 WWQGVIRL
+1912 WWLGIIRL
-1920 DGSFTITPQGYRNVK
+1920 DGSFSITPQGYRNVK

-1985 FRGSVRTKFM
+1985 FRSSVRTKFM

>member
-87 GVAVSRNWKDSER
+87 SVAVSRNWKDSER

-118 FFHRSGEG
+118 FFRRSGEG

-149 GFSLPDGAME
+149 FFSLPDGAME

-169 FEYCLWKVCSE
+169 FEYCLWTVCSE

-254 DRADAASPGYEDL
+254 DRADASSSGYEDL

-273 YEEERKSYRSGTDR
+273 YEEERKTYRSGTDR

-301 TLKAKALAVEFE
+301 TLKAKDLAVEFE

-375 RRGNVKRESRYSRRS
+375 RSENVKWESRYSRRS
-390 LSIAS
+390 LSIAA

-423 FRSGELRSTARD
+423 FRSGELSSTAKD

-478 LTYGEFASSS
+478 LTYGEFASSG

-549 DLVTNEYGSVAGD
+549 DFVTNEYGSVAGD

-589 MRSRTVVVD
+589 MRTRTVVVD

-757 YTLVDPEGRVSASG
+757 YTLIDPEGRVSASG

-799 RSGRTISASRQTR
+799 RGGRTISASRQTR

-828 HVFSLVGPCRNGSLR
+828 HVFSLVGPCRDGSLR

-899 DWPEGLFLNVF
+899 EYPEGLFLNVF

-960 EVVAAVFDKSSET
+960 EAVAAVFDKSSEV

-986 REVASVSV
+986 RKVASVSV
-994 RSGCGFFTGENLP
+994 RSGCGFFSGENLP

-1048 VDSVVEESSAVF
+1048 VDSVVEESSSVF
-1060 DDDVS
+1060 DDDAS
-1065 GSATGQVRSDF
+1065 GSATGPVRSDF

-1143 YRGDRLTLHAALN
+1143 YRGDRLTLHAAVN

-1190 TVPAGASLPLSFDLK
+1190 TVPAGAALPLSFDLK

-1256 GADRDAVLKQL
+1256 GADRDAVMKQL

-1293 LPAKVDPERKDV
+1293 LPGKVDPERKDV

-1326 GECTDGELMNM
+1326 GEYTDGELMNM

-1365 ERYSRLC
+1365 ERYSQLC
-1372 RLGLAA
+1372 RLGLAP
-1378 GRSELTAGRSEL
+1378 GRSELAAGGSEPAL
-1390 TAGRSELTAGRSD
+1390 
-1403 SVPGGFDAGSAGSDS
+1403 GGFDPGSAGSDS

-1430 ELTDGRSELTAGG
+1430 DSAPGGFDAGSAG
-1443 SDSVSGGSGLTA
+1443 SDSVSVGSGLTA

-1463 GFNPAP
+1463 GFDSVSGGSEPALGGPEPAPGSFDPAP

-1500 RSLYPEIGFDVSSE
+1500 RSLYPEIGFEVSSE
-1514 TASGMMAVKDN
+1514 TASGMIAVKEN

-1530 TFASRYLTPTARD
+1530 TFASQYLTPSARD
-1543 GRGLQGMILQ
+1543 GRGLQGLILQ

-1563 LASSREGKALASA
+1563 LASSRDGKALASA

-1653 PAALAD
+1653 PSALAD

-1685 VVLRGGDSVLEPRV
+1685 VVLRGGDSVLGTRV

-1728 EIPATSATSA
+1728 EIPATSATSG
-1738 PEASGAAA
+1738 PEVTGEAA
-1746 SPASLAG
+1746 SSASLAG
-1753 GGSFSPASLDD
+1753 GGSF
-1764 GGTASGPAVTDGTS
+1764 
-1778 TASSLAS
+1778 
-1785 GGSVSPASLAGGE
+1785 
-1798 TAFGPAVTDGTST
+1798 
-1811 ASSLAS
+1811 
-1817 GGSVSPA
+1817 SPA

-1839 GTSTASSLSGGD
+1839 VTSTASSLSGGG
-1851 RSDSPDGRI
+1851 RSASPDGRI
-1860 REEISEGAELAVG
+1860 REEISEGTELAVG

-1912 WWQGVIRL
+1912 WWLGIIRL
-1920 DGSFTITPQGYRNVK
+1920 DGSFSITPQGYRNVK

-1956 FFVTQEGTFKAPVVT
+1956 MFVTQEGTFKAPVVT

-1985 FRGSVRTKFM
+1985 FRSSVRTKFM

>member
-1 MKKIFSILILSA
+1 MLQTDMKKIFSILILSA
-13 IAVIAAFSLPSNMK
+13 IAVIAAFSLHSNMK
-27 TSRSTPDSQGHV
+27 TSRPTPDSQGHV

-87 GVAVSRNWKDSER
+87 YVAVSRNWKDSER

-118 FFHRSGEG
+118 FIHRSGEG

-169 FEYCLWKVCSE
+169 FEYCLWTVCSE

-273 YEEERKSYRSGTDR
+273 YEEERKTYRSGTDR

-301 TLKAKALAVEFE
+301 TLKAKDLAVEFE

-375 RRGNVKRESRYSRRS
+375 RSGNVKRESRYSRRS
-390 LSIAS
+390 LSIAA

-423 FRSGELRSTARD
+423 FRSGELRSTAKD

-441 TPLPDSFRDSSGG
+441 TPLPDSFRDTSGG

-478 LTYGEFASSS
+478 LTYGEFASSG

-589 MRSRTVVVD
+589 MRSRTVIVD

-771 TGKTGETVTLRLPSA
+771 SGKTGETVTLRLPSA

-799 RSGRTISASRQTR
+799 RGGRTISASRQTR
-812 LLRFDD
+812 ILRFDD

-828 HVFSLVGPCRNGSLR
+828 HVFSLVGPCRDGSLR

-880 EGVSGK
+880 EGISGK

-899 DWPEGLFLNVF
+899 EYPEGLFLNVF

-937 SRFVDSALPG
+937 SRFVDRTLPG

-960 EVVAAVFDKSSET
+960 EVVAAVFDKSSEA

-994 RSGCGFFTGENLP
+994 RSGCGFFSGENLP

-1037 MNDRVASAPDV
+1037 MNDRVASAPDL

-1060 DDDVS
+1060 DDDAS
-1065 GSATGQVRSDF
+1065 LSATGPVRSDF

-1106 FVVQVYAHNKSM
+1106 FVVQVYAHDKSM

-1166 VTLSLFSSGD
+1166 VTLSLFSSED

-1205 PADGD
+1205 PADVD

-1256 GADRDAVLKQL
+1256 GADRNAVLKQL

-1281 SETDIRAMLLDA
+1281 SETDIRAMLLDV
-1293 LPAKVDPERKDV
+1293 LPGKVDPERKDV

-1326 GECTDGELMNM
+1326 GECADGELMNM

-1372 RLGLAA
+1372 RLGLA
-1378 GRSELTAGRSEL
+1378 
-1390 TAGRSELTAGRSD
+1390 
-1403 SVPGGFDAGSAGSDS
+1403 PGGFD
-1418 VSGGSGLTAGGS
+1418 
-1430 ELTDGRSELTAGG
+1430 
-1443 SDSVSGGSGLTA
+1443 
-1455 GGSEPAPG
+1455 
-1463 GFNPAP
+1463 PAP

-1500 RSLYPEIGFDVSSE
+1500 RSLYPEIVFDVSSE

-1525 LKEFK
+1525 LEEFK
-1530 TFASRYLTPTARD
+1530 TFASHYLTPSARD
-1543 GRGLQGMILQ
+1543 GRGLQGQILQ

-1563 LASSREGKALASA
+1563 LASSRDGKALASA

-1590 LEADVLS
+1590 LEADVIS

-1653 PAALAD
+1653 PSALSD

-1685 VVLRGGDSVLEPRV
+1685 VVLRGGDSVLGTRV

-1728 EIPATSATSA
+1728 EIPATSATSDLD
-1738 PEASGAAA
+1738 ETGAAA

-1753 GGSFSPASLDD
+1753 GGSFSPASLAG
-1764 GGTASGPAVTDGTS
+1764 GGTASGPAVTD
-1778 TASSLAS
+1778 
-1785 GGSVSPASLAGGE
+1785 V
-1798 TAFGPAVTDGTST
+1798 
-1811 ASSLAS
+1811 
-1817 GGSVSPA
+1817 
-1824 SLASGGTASCPAVTD
+1824 
-1839 GTSTASSLSGGD
+1839 TSTASSLSGGG

-1860 REEISEGAELAVG
+1860 REEISEGTELAVG

-1912 WWQGVIRL
+1912 WWLGILRL
-1920 DGSFTITPQGYRNVK
+1920 DGSFSITPQGYRNVK

-1943 DVYPEDKTVIREE
+1943 DVYPEDKTVIKEE

-1985 FRGSVRTKFM
+1985 FRSSVRTKFM

>member
-87 GVAVSRNWKDSER
+87 GVAVFRNWKDSER

-118 FFHRSGEG
+118 FIHRSGEG

-169 FEYCLWKVCSE
+169 FEYCLWKVSSE

-254 DRADAASPGYEDL
+254 DRADASSSGYEDL
-267 LSLCRE
+267 LSLCQE
-273 YEEERKSYRSGTDR
+273 YEEERKTYRSGTDR

-364 GIDDGDYLVEL
+364 GVDDGDYLVEL
-375 RRGNVKRESRYSRRS
+375 RSGNVKWESRYSRRS
-390 LSIAS
+390 LSIAV

-423 FRSGELRSTARD
+423 FRSGELRSTAKD

-454 PAANSVVASF
+454 PTASSVVASF

-478 LTYGEFASSS
+478 LTYGEFASSG

-589 MRSRTVVVD
+589 MRTRTVVVD

-609 EPSDSLFLSGDT
+609 EPSDSLFLVGDT

-745 NPEGKPVALPVS
+745 NPEGKPVALPVF
-757 YTLVDPEGRVSASG
+757 YTLIDPEGRVSASG
-771 TGKTGETVTLRLPSA
+771 SGKTGETVTLELPSA

-799 RSGRTISASRQTR
+799 RGGRTISASRQTR

-828 HVFSLVGPCRNGSLR
+828 HVFSLVGPCRDGSLR

-886 EGSVADVMFDCRD
+886 EGSVADVMFACSDEY
-899 DWPEGLFLNVF
+899 PEGLFLNVF

-937 SRFVDSALPG
+937 SRFVDRTLPG

-960 EVVAAVFDKSSET
+960 EVVAAVFDKSSEV

-1037 MNDRVASAPDV
+1037 MNDRVTSAPDV

-1060 DDDVS
+1060 DDDAS
-1065 GSATGQVRSDF
+1065 GSATGPVRSDF

-1084 FLRPDSDGN
+1084 FLRPDSEGN

-1106 FVVQVYAHNKSM
+1106 FVVQVYAHDKSM

-1256 GADRDAVLKQL
+1256 GADRDAILKQL

-1293 LPAKVDPERKDV
+1293 LPGKVDPERKDV

-1326 GECTDGELMNM
+1326 GECADEELMNM

-1365 ERYSRLC
+1365 ERYSQLC

-1378 GRSELTAGRSEL
+1378 G
-1390 TAGRSELTAGRSD
+1390 
-1403 SVPGGFDAGSAGSDS
+1403 FD
-1418 VSGGSGLTAGGS
+1418 
-1430 ELTDGRSELTAGG
+1430 
-1443 SDSVSGGSGLTA
+1443 
-1455 GGSEPAPG
+1455 
-1463 GFNPAP
+1463 PAP

-1530 TFASRYLTPTARD
+1530 TFASHYLTPSSRD

-1638 DESVRKVTPSAGLPT
+1638 DESVRTVAPSAGLPT
-1653 PAALAD
+1653 LSAGLPTPSALAD

-1685 VVLRGGDSVLEPRV
+1685 VVLRGGDSVLGTRV

-1728 EIPATSATSA
+1728 EIPATSA
-1738 PEASGAAA
+1738 
-1746 SPASLAG
+1746 
-1753 GGSFSPASLDD
+1753 
-1764 GGTASGPAVTDGTS
+1764 
-1778 TASSLAS
+1778 
-1785 GGSVSPASLAGGE
+1785 
-1798 TAFGPAVTDGTST
+1798 
-1811 ASSLAS
+1811 
-1817 GGSVSPA
+1817 
-1824 SLASGGTASCPAVTD
+1824 ASCPAVTD
-1839 GTSTASSLSGGD
+1839 GTSTALSLSGGG
-1851 RSDSPDGRI
+1851 RSASSAGRI
-1860 REEISEGAELAVG
+1860 REEISEGTELAVG

-1912 WWQGVIRL
+1912 WWLGIIRL
-1920 DGSFTITPQGYRNVK
+1920 DGSFTITSQGYRNVK

-1985 FRGSVRTKFM
+1985 FRSSVRTKFM

>member
-1 MKKIFSILILSA
+1 MLQTDMKKIFSILILSA

-87 GVAVSRNWKDSER
+87 DVAVSRNWKDSER
-100 LEKDL
+100 LAKDL

-118 FFHRSGEG
+118 FFRRSGEG

-149 GFSLPDGAME
+149 FFSLPDGAME

-169 FEYCLWKVCSE
+169 FEYCLWTVCSE

-225 CLRFAGEHRGQ
+225 CLRFAGEHKGQ

-254 DRADAASPGYEDL
+254 DRADASSSGYEDL

-273 YEEERKSYRSGTDR
+273 YEEERKTYRSGTDR

-301 TLKAKALAVEFE
+301 TLKAKDLAVEFE

-375 RRGNVKRESRYSRRS
+375 RSGNVKWESRYSRRS
-390 LSIAS
+390 LSIAA

-423 FRSGELRSTARD
+423 FRSGELRSTAKD

-478 LTYGEFASSS
+478 LTYGEFASSG

-549 DLVTNEYGSVAGD
+549 DLTTNEYGSVAGD

-581 APGDSRPT
+581 APGDSRPI
-589 MRSRTVVVD
+589 MRTRTVVVD

-745 NPEGKPVALPVS
+745 NPESKPVALPVS

-771 TGKTGETVTLRLPSA
+771 SGKTGETVTLELPSA

-799 RSGRTISASRQTR
+799 RGGRTISASRQTR

-828 HVFSLVGPCRNGSLR
+828 HVFSLVGPCRDGSLR

-886 EGSVADVMFDCRD
+886 EGSVADVMFDCSD
-899 DWPEGLFLNVF
+899 EYPEGLFLNVF

-960 EVVAAVFDKSSET
+960 EAVAAVFDKSSEA

-986 REVASVSV
+986 RDVASVSV
-994 RSGCGFFTGENLP
+994 RSGCGFFSGENLP

-1037 MNDRVASAPDV
+1037 MNDLVASAPDV
-1048 VDSVVEESSAVF
+1048 VDSVVEESSDVF
-1060 DDDVS
+1060 DDDAS
-1065 GSATGQVRSDF
+1065 GSATGPVRSDF

-1084 FLRPDSDGN
+1084 FLRPDSEGN

-1106 FVVQVYAHNKSM
+1106 FVVQVYAHDKSM

-1190 TVPAGASLPLSFDLK
+1190 TVPAGAALPLSFDLK

-1256 GADRDAVLKQL
+1256 GADRDAVLKQM

-1293 LPAKVDPERKDV
+1293 LPGKVDPERKDV

-1365 ERYSRLC
+1365 ERYSQLC

-1378 GRSELTAGRSEL
+1378 GRSEPA
-1390 TAGRSELTAGRSD
+1390 AGRSD
-1403 SVPGGFDAGSAGSDS
+1403 SVPGGFDPGSAGSDS
-1418 VSGGSGLTAGGS
+1418 VSGGSEPAPGGFDSISGGS
-1430 ELTDGRSELTAGG
+1430 EPAPD
-1443 SDSVSGGSGLTA
+1443 
-1455 GGSEPAPG
+1455 GSEPAPG
-1463 GFNPAP
+1463 GFDPAP

-1530 TFASRYLTPTARD
+1530 TFASRYLTPSARD

-1638 DESVRKVTPSAGLPT
+1638 DEYVRKVTLSAGLPTPSAGLPT
-1653 PAALAD
+1653 PSALAD

-1685 VVLRGGDSVLEPRV
+1685 VVLRGGDSVLGTRV

-1728 EIPATSATSA
+1728 EIPATSASSG
-1738 PEASGAAA
+1738 PEVASGAA

-1753 GGSFSPASLDD
+1753 GGSTSP
-1764 GGTASGPAVTDGTS
+1764 
-1778 TASSLAS
+1778 
-1785 GGSVSPASLAGGE
+1785 VSFAAGVQS
-1798 TAFGPAVTDGTST
+1798 A
-1811 ASSLAS
+1811 
-1817 GGSVSPA
+1817 
-1824 SLASGGTASCPAVTD
+1824 
-1839 GTSTASSLSGGD
+1839 
-1851 RSDSPDGRI
+1851 SPDGRI
-1860 REEISEGAELAVG
+1860 REEISEGTELAVG

-1912 WWQGVIRL
+1912 WWLGILRL
-1920 DGSFTITPQGYRNVK
+1920 DGSFSITPQGYRNVK

-1985 FRGSVRTKFM
+1985 FRSSVRTKFM

>member
-1 MKKIFSILILSA
+1 MLQTDMKKIFSILILSA
-13 IAVIAAFSLPSNMK
+13 IAVIAAFSLHSNMK

-87 GVAVSRNWKDSER
+87 SVAVSRNWKDSER

-118 FFHRSGEG
+118 FIHRSGEG

-149 GFSLPDGAME
+149 FFSLPDGAME

-169 FEYCLWKVCSE
+169 FEYCLWTVCSE

-254 DRADAASPGYEDL
+254 DRADAASSGYEDL

-273 YEEERKSYRSGTDR
+273 YEEERKTYRSGTDR

-301 TLKAKALAVEFE
+301 TLKAKDLAVEFE

-375 RRGNVKRESRYSRRS
+375 RSGNVKRESRYSRRS
-390 LSIAS
+390 LSIAA

-423 FRSGELRSTARD
+423 FRSGELRSTANN

-454 PAANSVVASF
+454 PTASSVVASF

-478 LTYGEFASSS
+478 LTYGEFASSG
-488 TGETSAECSIF
+488 TGEASAECSIF

-589 MRSRTVVVD
+589 MRSSTVVVD

-757 YTLVDPEGRVSASG
+757 YTLIDPEGRVSASG
-771 TGKTGETVTLRLPSA
+771 SGKTGETVTLRLPSA

-828 HVFSLVGPCRNGSLR
+828 HVFSLVGPCRDGSLR

-899 DWPEGLFLNVF
+899 EYPEGLFLNVF

-960 EVVAAVFDKSSET
+960 EAVAAVFDKSSEA

-1037 MNDRVASAPDV
+1037 MNDLVASAPDV

-1060 DDDVS
+1060 DDDAS
-1065 GSATGQVRSDF
+1065 LSATGQVRSDF

-1093 ISFDFETSDRLST
+1093 ISFDCETSDRLST
-1106 FVVQVYAHNKSM
+1106 FVVQVYAHDKSM

-1143 YRGDRLTLHAALN
+1143 YRGDRLTLHAAVN

-1190 TVPAGASLPLSFDLK
+1190 TVPAGAALPLSFDLK

-1256 GADRDAVLKQL
+1256 GADRDAILKQL

-1274 SSYGAEY
+1274 SSYGADY

-1293 LPAKVDPERKDV
+1293 LPGKVDPERKDV

-1365 ERYSRLC
+1365 ERYSQLC

-1378 GRSELTAGRSEL
+1378 A
-1390 TAGRSELTAGRSD
+1390 
-1403 SVPGGFDAGSAGSDS
+1403 GFD
-1418 VSGGSGLTAGGS
+1418 
-1430 ELTDGRSELTAGG
+1430 
-1443 SDSVSGGSGLTA
+1443 
-1455 GGSEPAPG
+1455 
-1463 GFNPAP
+1463 PAP

-1514 TASGMMAVKDN
+1514 TASGMMAVKEN

-1530 TFASRYLTPTARD
+1530 TFASRYLTPSARD
-1543 GRGLQGMILQ
+1543 GRGLQGLILQ

-1563 LASSREGKALASA
+1563 LASSRDGKALASA

-1638 DESVRKVTPSAGLPT
+1638 DEYVRKVTPSAGLPT
-1653 PAALAD
+1653 PSAGLPTPSALSD

-1685 VVLRGGDSVLEPRV
+1685 VVLRGGDSVLGTRV

-1728 EIPATSATSA
+1728 EIPATSATSG
-1738 PEASGAAA
+1738 PEATSGAA
-1746 SPASLAG
+1746 SPASLAV
-1753 GGSFSPASLDD
+1753 
-1764 GGTASGPAVTDGTS
+1764 GGTT
-1778 TASSLAS
+1778 
-1785 GGSVSPASLAGGE
+1785 SPASLATG
-1798 TAFGPAVTDGTST
+1798 VQ
-1811 ASSLAS
+1811 S
-1817 GGSVSPA
+1817 GSA
-1824 SLASGGTASCPAVTD
+1824 A
-1839 GTSTASSLSGGD
+1839 
-1851 RSDSPDGRI
+1851 GRI
-1860 REEISEGAELAVG
+1860 REEISEGTELAVG

-1912 WWQGVIRL
+1912 WWLGILRL
-1920 DGSFTITPQGYRNVK
+1920 DGSFSITPQGYRNVK

>member
-1 MKKIFSILILSA
+1 MLQTDMKKILSILILSA
-13 IAVIAAFSLPSNMK
+13 IAVIAAFSLHSNMK

-87 GVAVSRNWKDSER
+87 DVAVSRNWKDSER

-118 FFHRSGEG
+118 FFRRSGEG

-149 GFSLPDGAME
+149 FFSLPDGAME

-169 FEYCLWKVCSE
+169 FEYCLWTVCSE

-273 YEEERKSYRSGTDR
+273 YEEERKTYRSGTDR

-343 TTVSASGDKL
+343 TTVSASGDRL
-353 YAPDTIEVVLP
+353 YAADTVEVVLP

-375 RRGNVKRESRYSRRS
+375 RSGNVKRESRYSRRS

-423 FRSGELRSTARD
+423 FRSGELRSTAKD

-454 PAANSVVASF
+454 PTASSVVASF

-589 MRSRTVVVD
+589 MRSRTVIVD

-701 VQGTLYPSVEILN
+701 VQGTLYPSVKILN
-714 ESGAQARVSA
+714 ESGAQARVSPE
-724 QDWSD
+724 DWSD

-771 TGKTGETVTLRLPSA
+771 TGKTGETVTLELPSA

-899 DWPEGLFLNVF
+899 EYPEGLFLNVF

-937 SRFVDSALPG
+937 SRFVDRTLPG

-1037 MNDRVASAPDV
+1037 MNDLVASAPDV

-1060 DDDVS
+1060 DDDAS

-1190 TVPAGASLPLSFDLK
+1190 TVPAGAALPLSFDLK

-1293 LPAKVDPERKDV
+1293 LPGKVDPERKDV

-1326 GECTDGELMNM
+1326 GECADEELMNM

-1372 RLGLAA
+1372 RLGLTP
-1378 GRSELTAGRSEL
+1378 GRSG
-1390 TAGRSELTAGRSD
+1390 LTAGRSD
-1403 SVPGGFDAGSAGSDS
+1403 SAPGGFDPAPGSFD
-1418 VSGGSGLTAGGS
+1418 
-1430 ELTDGRSELTAGG
+1430 
-1443 SDSVSGGSGLTA
+1443 
-1455 GGSEPAPG
+1455 PAPG
-1463 GFNPAP
+1463 GFDPAP

-1514 TASGMMAVKDN
+1514 TASGMMAVKEN

-1530 TFASRYLTPTARD
+1530 TFASRYLTPSARD
-1543 GRGLQGMILQ
+1543 GRGLQGLILQ

-1563 LASSREGKALASA
+1563 LASSRDGKALASA

-1638 DESVRKVTPSAGLPT
+1638 DEYVRKVTPSAGLPT
-1653 PAALAD
+1653 LSAGLPTPSALAD

-1685 VVLRGGDSVLEPRV
+1685 VVLRGGDSVLGTRV

-1728 EIPATSATSA
+1728 EIPATSAASG

-1746 SPASLAG
+1746 
-1753 GGSFSPASLDD
+1753 SPASLDD

-1798 TAFGPAVTDGTST
+1798 TA
-1811 ASSLAS
+1811 S
-1817 GGSVSPA
+1817 G
-1824 SLASGGTASCPAVTD
+1824 PAVTD
-1839 GTSTASSLSGGD
+1839 GTSTASSLSGGG
-1851 RSDSPDGRI
+1851 RSASSASLAAGVQSGSAAGRI
-1860 REEISEGAELAVG
+1860 REEISEGTELAVG

-1920 DGSFTITPQGYRNVK
+1920 DGSFTFTPQGYRNVK

-1985 FRGSVRTKFM
+1985 FRSSVRTKFM

>member
-1 MKKIFSILILSA
+1 MLQTDMKKIFSILILSA

-27 TSRSTPDSQGHV
+27 TSRPTPDSQGHV

-118 FFHRSGEG
+118 FIHRSGEG

-149 GFSLPDGAME
+149 FFSLPDGAME

-169 FEYCLWKVCSE
+169 FEYCLWTVCSE

-254 DRADAASPGYEDL
+254 DRADASSSGYEDL

-273 YEEERKSYRSGTDR
+273 YEEERKTYRSGTDR

-301 TLKAKALAVEFE
+301 TLKAKDLAVEFE

-375 RRGNVKRESRYSRRS
+375 RSGNVKRESRYSRRS

-423 FRSGELRSTARD
+423 FCSGELRSTAKD

-441 TPLPDSFRDSSGG
+441 TPLPDSFRDTSGG

-478 LTYGEFASSS
+478 LTYGEFASSGS
-488 TGETSAECSIF
+488 GETSAECSIF

-549 DLVTNEYGSVAGD
+549 DLTTNEYGSVAGD

-609 EPSDSLFLSGDT
+609 EPSDSLFLVGDT

-771 TGKTGETVTLRLPSA
+771 SGKTGETVTLELPSA

-828 HVFSLVGPCRNGSLR
+828 HVFSLVGPCRDGSLR

-899 DWPEGLFLNVF
+899 EYPEGLFLNVF

-960 EVVAAVFDKSSET
+960 EAVAAVFDKSSEA
-973 FGANVWNRSFKPV
+973 FGENVWNRSFKPV

-994 RSGCGFFTGENLP
+994 RSGCGFFSGENLP

-1037 MNDRVASAPDV
+1037 MNDLVASAPDV
-1048 VDSVVEESSAVF
+1048 VDSVVEESSDVF
-1060 DDDVS
+1060 DDDAS
-1065 GSATGQVRSDF
+1065 GSATGPVRSDF

-1106 FVVQVYAHNKSM
+1106 FVVQVYAHDKSM

-1143 YRGDRLTLHAALN
+1143 YRGDRLTLHAAVN

-1216 SFAGNGAETGE
+1216 SFTGNGAETGE

-1256 GADRDAVLKQL
+1256 GADRDAALKQL
-1267 RESFTGI
+1267 RERFTGI

-1293 LPAKVDPERKDV
+1293 LPGKVDPERKDV

-1390 TAGRSELTAGRSD
+1390 TAGRFELTAGRSD

-1430 ELTDGRSELTAGG
+1430 E
-1443 SDSVSGGSGLTA
+1443 
-1455 GGSEPAPG
+1455 PAPG
-1463 GFNPAP
+1463 GFDPAPGSFDPAPGSFDPAPGGFDPAP

-1514 TASGMMAVKDN
+1514 TASGMMAVKEN

-1530 TFASRYLTPTARD
+1530 TFASHYLTPSARD

-1563 LASSREGKALASA
+1563 LASSRDGKALASA

-1638 DESVRKVTPSAGLPT
+1638 DEYVRKVTPS
-1653 PAALAD
+1653 ALAD

-1685 VVLRGGDSVLEPRV
+1685 VVLRGGDSVLGTRV

-1728 EIPATSATSA
+1728 EIPATSATSG
-1738 PEASGAAA
+1738 PEATSGAA
-1746 SPASLAG
+1746 SPASLAVG
-1753 GGSFSPASLDD
+1753 GTTSPASLAG

-1778 TASSLAS
+1778 TASSLS
-1785 GGSVSPASLAGGE
+1785 GGGRSASSASLAAG
-1798 TAFGPAVTDGTST
+1798 VQ
-1811 ASSLAS
+1811 
-1817 GGSVSPA
+1817 
-1824 SLASGGTASCPAVTD
+1824 
-1839 GTSTASSLSGGD
+1839 
-1851 RSDSPDGRI
+1851 SDSPDGRI

-1920 DGSFTITPQGYRNVK
+1920 DGSFSITPQGYRNVK

>member
-1 MKKIFSILILSA
+1 MLQTDMKKIFSILILSA

-87 GVAVSRNWKDSER
+87 DVAVSRNWKDSER

-118 FFHRSGEG
+118 FFRRSGEG

-169 FEYCLWKVCSE
+169 FEYCLWTVCSE

-254 DRADAASPGYEDL
+254 DRADAASSGYEDL

-375 RRGNVKRESRYSRRS
+375 RSENVKWESRYSRRS
-390 LSIAS
+390 LSIAA

-423 FRSGELRSTARD
+423 FRSGELSLTAKD

-478 LTYGEFASSS
+478 LTYGEFASSG

-757 YTLVDPEGRVSASG
+757 YTLIDPEGRVSASG
-771 TGKTGETVTLRLPSA
+771 SGKTGETVTLRLPSA

-828 HVFSLVGPCRNGSLR
+828 HVFSLVGPCRDGSLR

-899 DWPEGLFLNVF
+899 EYPEGLFLNVF

-937 SRFVDSALPG
+937 SRFVDRTLPG

-960 EVVAAVFDKSSET
+960 EAVAAVFDKSSEV

-994 RSGCGFFTGENLP
+994 RSGCGFFSGENLP

-1106 FVVQVYAHNKSM
+1106 FVVQVYAHDKSM

-1190 TVPAGASLPLSFDLK
+1190 TVPAGAALPLSFDLK

-1274 SSYGAEY
+1274 SSYGADY

-1293 LPAKVDPERKDV
+1293 LPGKVDPERKDV

-1378 GRSELTAGRSEL
+1378 A
-1390 TAGRSELTAGRSD
+1390 
-1403 SVPGGFDAGSAGSDS
+1403 GFD
-1418 VSGGSGLTAGGS
+1418 
-1430 ELTDGRSELTAGG
+1430 
-1443 SDSVSGGSGLTA
+1443 
-1455 GGSEPAPG
+1455 
-1463 GFNPAP
+1463 PAP

-1514 TASGMMAVKDN
+1514 TASGMMAVKEN

-1530 TFASRYLTPTARD
+1530 TFASRYLTPSARD
-1543 GRGLQGMILQ
+1543 GRGLQGLILQ

-1563 LASSREGKALASA
+1563 LASSRDGKALASA

-1638 DESVRKVTPSAGLPT
+1638 DEYVRKVTPSAGLPT
-1653 PAALAD
+1653 PSALAD

-1685 VVLRGGDSVLEPRV
+1685 VVLRGGDSVLGTRV

-1728 EIPATSATSA
+1728 EIPATSATSG
-1738 PEASGAAA
+1738 PEATSGAA
-1746 SPASLAG
+1746 SPASLATG
-1753 GGSFSPASLDD
+1753 VQSGSA
-1764 GGTASGPAVTDGTS
+1764 A
-1778 TASSLAS
+1778 
-1785 GGSVSPASLAGGE
+1785 
-1798 TAFGPAVTDGTST
+1798 
-1811 ASSLAS
+1811 
-1817 GGSVSPA
+1817 
-1824 SLASGGTASCPAVTD
+1824 
-1839 GTSTASSLSGGD
+1839 
-1851 RSDSPDGRI
+1851 GRI
-1860 REEISEGAELAVG
+1860 REEISEGTELAVG

-1912 WWQGVIRL
+1912 WWLGILRL
-1920 DGSFTITPQGYRNVK
+1920 DGSFSITPQGYRNVK

>member
-1 MKKIFSILILSA
+1 MLQTDMKKIFSILILSA

-87 GVAVSRNWKDSER
+87 GVAVFRNWKDSER

-118 FFHRSGEG
+118 FIHRSGEG

-273 YEEERKSYRSGTDR
+273 YEEERKTYRSGTDR

-375 RRGNVKRESRYSRRS
+375 RSGNVKRESRYFRRS

-423 FRSGELRSTARD
+423 FRSGELRSTAKD

-589 MRSRTVVVD
+589 MRSRTVIVD

-771 TGKTGETVTLRLPSA
+771 SGKTGETVTLELPSA

-799 RSGRTISASRQTR
+799 RGGRTISASRQTR

-899 DWPEGLFLNVF
+899 EYPEGLFLNVF

-937 SRFVDSALPG
+937 SRFVDRTLPG

-960 EVVAAVFDKSSET
+960 EVVAAVFDKSSEA

-994 RSGCGFFTGENLP
+994 RSGCGFFSGENLP

-1037 MNDRVASAPDV
+1037 MNDLVASAPDV

-1060 DDDVS
+1060 DDDAS
-1065 GSATGQVRSDF
+1065 GSATGPVRSDF

-1106 FVVQVYAHNKSM
+1106 FVVQVYAHDKSM

-1190 TVPAGASLPLSFDLK
+1190 TVPAGAALPLSFDLK

-1256 GADRDAVLKQL
+1256 GADRDVVLKQL

-1293 LPAKVDPERKDV
+1293 LPGKVDPERKDV

-1378 GRSELTAGRSEL
+1378 GRSELTAGRS
-1390 TAGRSELTAGRSD
+1390 D
-1403 SVPGGFDAGSAGSDS
+1403 SVPCGFDAGSAGSDS

-1430 ELTDGRSELTAGG
+1430 DSAPGGFDSGSAGSDSVSAG
-1443 SDSVSGGSGLTA
+1443 SDSVSGGSDSAPGGFDSGSA
-1455 GGSEPAPG
+1455 GSDSVSGGSEPAPG
-1463 GFNPAP
+1463 GFDPAP

-1476 TQFLHGRAMP
+1476 TQFLHGCAMP

-1638 DESVRKVTPSAGLPT
+1638 DEYVRTVTPSAGLPT
-1653 PAALAD
+1653 LSAGLPTPSALAD

-1685 VVLRGGDSVLEPRV
+1685 VVLRGGDSVLGTRV

-1728 EIPATSATSA
+1728 ERPATSATSG
-1738 PEASGAAA
+1738 PEVASGAASSA
-1746 SPASLAG
+1746 
-1753 GGSFSPASLDD
+1753 
-1764 GGTASGPAVTDGTS
+1764 
-1778 TASSLAS
+1778 SLAS
-1785 GGSVSPASLAGGE
+1785 GGSVSSASLAGGE

-1811 ASSLAS
+1811 ASSIS
-1817 GGSVSPA
+1817 GG
-1824 SLASGGTASCPAVTD
+1824 G
-1839 GTSTASSLSGGD
+1839 
-1851 RSDSPDGRI
+1851 RSASPDGRI

-1912 WWQGVIRL
+1912 WWLGIIRL
-1920 DGSFTITPQGYRNVK
+1920 DGSFSITPQGYRNVK

-1985 FRGSVRTKFM
+1985 FRSSVRTKFM

>member
-1 MKKIFSILILSA
+1 MLQTDMKKIFSILILSA

-87 GVAVSRNWKDSER
+87 SVAVSRNWKDSER

-118 FFHRSGEG
+118 FFRRSGEG

-149 GFSLPDGAME
+149 FFSLPDGAME

-169 FEYCLWKVCSE
+169 FEYCLWTVCSE

-244 EYVTCLKDSL
+244 ECVTCLKDSL
-254 DRADAASPGYEDL
+254 DRADASSSGYEDL

-273 YEEERKSYRSGTDR
+273 YEEERKTYRSGTDR

-301 TLKAKALAVEFE
+301 TLKAKDLAVEFE
-313 RDTVRILARNLRSV
+313 RDTVCILARNLRSV

-353 YAPDTIEVVLP
+353 YAPDTVEVVLP

-375 RRGNVKRESRYSRRS
+375 RSGNVKRESRYSRRS

-423 FRSGELRSTARD
+423 FCSGELRSTAKD

-441 TPLPDSFRDSSGG
+441 TPLPDSFRDTSGG

-478 LTYGEFASSS
+478 LTYGEFASSGS
-488 TGETSAECSIF
+488 GETSAECSIF

-745 NPEGKPVALPVS
+745 NPEGKPVALPVF
-757 YTLVDPEGRVSASG
+757 YTLIDPEGRVSASG
-771 TGKTGETVTLRLPSA
+771 SGKTGETVTLELPSA

-828 HVFSLVGPCRNGSLR
+828 HVFSLVGPCRDGSLR

-899 DWPEGLFLNVF
+899 EYPEGLFLNVF

-937 SRFVDSALPG
+937 SRFVDRTLPG

-960 EVVAAVFDKSSET
+960 EAVAAVFDKSSEV

-1037 MNDRVASAPDV
+1037 MNDLVASAPDV
-1048 VDSVVEESSAVF
+1048 VDSVVEESSDVF
-1060 DDDVS
+1060 DDDAS
-1065 GSATGQVRSDF
+1065 GSATGPVRSDF

-1106 FVVQVYAHNKSM
+1106 FVVQVYAHDKSM

-1166 VTLSLFSSGD
+1166 VTLSLFTSGD

-1256 GADRDAVLKQL
+1256 GADRDVVLKQL
-1267 RESFTGI
+1267 RERFTGI

-1293 LPAKVDPERKDV
+1293 LPGKVDPERKDV

-1326 GECTDGELMNM
+1326 GECTDEELMNM

-1357 PALTAAVL
+1357 PALTAALL

-1378 GRSELTAGRSEL
+1378 GRSELTAG
-1390 TAGRSELTAGRSD
+1390 GSD
-1403 SVPGGFDAGSAGSDS
+1403 SVPGGFDPGSAGSDS

-1430 ELTDGRSELTAGG
+1430 EPAHGG
-1443 SDSVSGGSGLTA
+1443 FDPAPGSFDSVSGGS
-1455 GGSEPAPG
+1455 EPALG
-1463 GFNPAP
+1463 GFDPAP

-1500 RSLYPEIGFDVSSE
+1500 RSLYPEIGFDVFSE

-1530 TFASRYLTPTARD
+1530 TFASHYLTPSARD
-1543 GRGLQGMILQ
+1543 GRGLQGQILQ

-1563 LASSREGKALASA
+1563 LASSRDGKALASA

-1653 PAALAD
+1653 PSALAD

-1673 WDTDPAFVDAVG
+1673 WDSDPAFVDAVG
-1685 VVLRGGDSVLEPRV
+1685 VVLRGGDSVLGTRV

-1728 EIPATSATSA
+1728 EIPATSATSDLD
-1738 PEASGAAA
+1738 ETGAAA
-1746 SPASLAG
+1746 SPASLATG
-1753 GGSFSPASLDD
+1753 VQSGSA
-1764 GGTASGPAVTDGTS
+1764 A
-1778 TASSLAS
+1778 
-1785 GGSVSPASLAGGE
+1785 
-1798 TAFGPAVTDGTST
+1798 
-1811 ASSLAS
+1811 
-1817 GGSVSPA
+1817 
-1824 SLASGGTASCPAVTD
+1824 
-1839 GTSTASSLSGGD
+1839 
-1851 RSDSPDGRI
+1851 GRI
-1860 REEISEGAELAVG
+1860 REEISEGTELAVG

-1912 WWQGVIRL
+1912 WWLGVIRL

-1985 FRGSVRTKFM
+1985 FRSSVRTKFM

>member
-1 MKKIFSILILSA
+1 MLQTDMKKIFSILILSA

-87 GVAVSRNWKDSER
+87 GVAVFRNWKDSER

-118 FFHRSGEG
+118 FIHRSGEG

-135 ESRLRTGRNTAFYT
+135 ESRLRTGRNIAFYT

-225 CLRFAGEHRGQ
+225 CLRFAGEHKGQ

-273 YEEERKSYRSGTDR
+273 YEEERKTYRSGTDR

-301 TLKAKALAVEFE
+301 TLKAKDLAVEFE

-343 TTVSASGDKL
+343 TTVSASGDRL
-353 YAPDTIEVVLP
+353 YAADTVEVVLP

-375 RRGNVKRESRYSRRS
+375 RSGNVKRESRYFRRS

-423 FRSGELRSTARD
+423 FRSGELRSTAKD

-478 LTYGEFASSS
+478 LTYGEFASSG

-512 FKAVLYQARTDGSSV
+512 FKAVLYQARADGSSV
-527 VGQGCPVSVSLKD
+527 AGQGCPVSVSFKD

-589 MRSRTVVVD
+589 MRSRTVIVD

-714 ESGAQARVSA
+714 ESGAKARVSA

-771 TGKTGETVTLRLPSA
+771 TGKTGETVTLELPST

-828 HVFSLVGPCRNGSLR
+828 HVFSLVGPCRDGSLR

-899 DWPEGLFLNVF
+899 EYPEGLFLNVF

-937 SRFVDSALPG
+937 SRFVDRTLPG

-960 EVVAAVFDKSSET
+960 EVVAAVFDKSSEA

-1022 KPSGRPL
+1022 KPYGRPL

-1060 DDDVS
+1060 DDDAS
-1065 GSATGQVRSDF
+1065 GSATGPVRSDF

-1106 FVVQVYAHNKSM
+1106 FVVQVYAHDKSM

-1190 TVPAGASLPLSFDLK
+1190 TVPAGAALPLSFDLK

-1293 LPAKVDPERKDV
+1293 LPGKVDPERKDV

-1372 RLGLAA
+1372 RLGLA
-1378 GRSELTAGRSEL
+1378 T
-1390 TAGRSELTAGRSD
+1390 
-1403 SVPGGFDAGSAGSDS
+1403 
-1418 VSGGSGLTAGGS
+1418 
-1430 ELTDGRSELTAGG
+1430 GRSELTAGG
-1443 SDSVSGGSGLTA
+1443 FD
-1455 GGSEPAPG
+1455 
-1463 GFNPAP
+1463 PAP

-1514 TASGMMAVKDN
+1514 TASGMMAVKEN

-1530 TFASRYLTPTARD
+1530 TFASRYLTPSARD
-1543 GRGLQGMILQ
+1543 GRGLQGLILQ

-1563 LASSREGKALASA
+1563 LASSRDGKALASA

-1638 DESVRKVTPSAGLPT
+1638 DEYVRKVTPSAGLPT
-1653 PAALAD
+1653 PSAGLPTPSAGLPTPSALAD

-1685 VVLRGGDSVLEPRV
+1685 VVLRGGDSVLGTRV

-1728 EIPATSATSA
+1728 EIPATSATSG
-1738 PEASGAAA
+1738 PEVASGAASSA
-1746 SPASLAG
+1746 
-1753 GGSFSPASLDD
+1753 
-1764 GGTASGPAVTDGTS
+1764 
-1778 TASSLAS
+1778 SLAS
-1785 GGSVSPASLAGGE
+1785 GGSVSSASLAGGE

-1811 ASSLAS
+1811 ASSIS
-1817 GGSVSPA
+1817 GG
-1824 SLASGGTASCPAVTD
+1824 G
-1839 GTSTASSLSGGD
+1839 
-1851 RSDSPDGRI
+1851 RSASPDGRI

-1912 WWQGVIRL
+1912 WWLGIIRL
-1920 DGSFTITPQGYRNVK
+1920 DGSFSITPQGYRNVK

-1985 FRGSVRTKFM
+1985 FRGSVWTKFM

>member
-87 GVAVSRNWKDSER
+87 GVAVFRNWKDSER

-118 FFHRSGEG
+118 FIHRSGEG

-135 ESRLRTGRNTAFYT
+135 ESRLRTGRNIAFYT

-208 DYRKSLYRIPYG
+208 DYRKLLYRIPYG

-225 CLRFAGEHRGQ
+225 CLRFAGEHKGQ

-273 YEEERKSYRSGTDR
+273 YEEERKTYRSGTDR

-301 TLKAKALAVEFE
+301 TLKAKDLAVEFE

-343 TTVSASGDKL
+343 TTVSASGDRL
-353 YAPDTIEVVLP
+353 YAADTVEVVLP

-375 RRGNVKRESRYSRRS
+375 RSGNVKREFRYFRRS

-423 FRSGELRSTARD
+423 FRSGELRSTAKD

-478 LTYGEFASSS
+478 LTYGEFASSG

-512 FKAVLYQARTDGSSV
+512 FKAVLYQARADGSSV
-527 VGQGCPVSVSLKD
+527 AGQGCPVSVSFKD

-589 MRSRTVVVD
+589 MRSRTVIVD

-771 TGKTGETVTLRLPSA
+771 TGKTGETVTLELPST

-799 RSGRTISASRQTR
+799 RGGRTISASRQTR

-828 HVFSLVGPCRNGSLR
+828 HVFSLVGPCRDGSLR

-899 DWPEGLFLNVF
+899 EYPEGLFLNVF

-937 SRFVDSALPG
+937 SRFVDRTLPG

-960 EVVAAVFDKSSET
+960 EVVAAVFDKSSEA

-1022 KPSGRPL
+1022 KPYGRPL

-1060 DDDVS
+1060 DDDAS
-1065 GSATGQVRSDF
+1065 GSATGPVRSDF

-1106 FVVQVYAHNKSM
+1106 FVVQVYAHDKSM

-1190 TVPAGASLPLSFDLK
+1190 TVPAGAALPLSFDLK

-1256 GADRDAVLKQL
+1256 GADRDVVLKQL
-1267 RESFTGI
+1267 RERFTGI

-1293 LPAKVDPERKDV
+1293 LPGKVDPERKDV

-1378 GRSELTAGRSEL
+1378 GRSELTAG
-1390 TAGRSELTAGRSD
+1390 
-1403 SVPGGFDAGSAGSDS
+1403 GFD
-1418 VSGGSGLTAGGS
+1418 
-1430 ELTDGRSELTAGG
+1430 
-1443 SDSVSGGSGLTA
+1443 
-1455 GGSEPAPG
+1455 
-1463 GFNPAP
+1463 PAP

-1514 TASGMMAVKDN
+1514 TASGMMAVKEN

-1530 TFASRYLTPTARD
+1530 TFASRYLTPSARD
-1543 GRGLQGMILQ
+1543 GRGLQGLILQ

-1563 LASSREGKALASA
+1563 LASSRDGKALASA

-1638 DESVRKVTPSAGLPT
+1638 DEYVRKVTPSAGLPT
-1653 PAALAD
+1653 PSAGLPTPSAGLPTPSALAD

-1685 VVLRGGDSVLEPRV
+1685 VVLRGGDSVLGTRV

-1728 EIPATSATSA
+1728 EIPATSATSG
-1738 PEASGAAA
+1738 PEATGAAA
-1746 SPASLAG
+1746 SPASLA
-1753 GGSFSPASLDD
+1753 
-1764 GGTASGPAVTDGTS
+1764 
-1778 TASSLAS
+1778 S
-1785 GGSVSPASLAGGE
+1785 GGSVSSASLAGGE

-1811 ASSLAS
+1811 ASSIS
-1817 GGSVSPA
+1817 GG
-1824 SLASGGTASCPAVTD
+1824 G
-1839 GTSTASSLSGGD
+1839 
-1851 RSDSPDGRI
+1851 RSASPDGRI

-1912 WWQGVIRL
+1912 WWLGIIRL
-1920 DGSFTITPQGYRNVK
+1920 DGSFSITPQGYRNVK

-1985 FRGSVRTKFM
+1985 FRSSVRTKFM

>member
-1 MKKIFSILILSA
+1 MLQTDMKKIFSILILSA

-87 GVAVSRNWKDSER
+87 SVAVSRNWKDSER

-118 FFHRSGEG
+118 FFRRSGEG

-149 GFSLPDGAME
+149 FFSLPDGAME

-169 FEYCLWKVCSE
+169 FEYCLWTVCSE

-254 DRADAASPGYEDL
+254 DRADASSSGYEDL

-273 YEEERKSYRSGTDR
+273 YEEERKTYRSGTDR

-301 TLKAKALAVEFE
+301 TLKAKDLAVEFE

-375 RRGNVKRESRYSRRS
+375 RSENVKWESRYSRRS
-390 LSIAS
+390 LSIAA

-478 LTYGEFASSS
+478 LTYGEFASSG

-589 MRSRTVVVD
+589 MRSSTVVVD

-757 YTLVDPEGRVSASG
+757 YTLIDPEGRVSASG
-771 TGKTGETVTLRLPSA
+771 SGKTGETVTLRLPSA

-828 HVFSLVGPCRNGSLR
+828 HVFSLVGPCRDGSLR

-899 DWPEGLFLNVF
+899 EYPEGLFLNVF

-937 SRFVDSALPG
+937 SRFVDRTLPG

-960 EVVAAVFDKSSET
+960 EAVAAVFDKSSET

-1037 MNDRVASAPDV
+1037 MNDLVASAPDV

-1106 FVVQVYAHNKSM
+1106 FVVQVYAHDKSM

-1143 YRGDRLTLHAALN
+1143 YRGDRLTLHAAVN

-1166 VTLSLFSSGD
+1166 VTLSLFGSGD

-1190 TVPAGASLPLSFDLK
+1190 TVPAGAALPLSFDLK

-1256 GADRDAVLKQL
+1256 GADRDVVLKQL

-1326 GECTDGELMNM
+1326 GECADEELMNM

-1372 RLGLAA
+1372 RLGLAP
-1378 GRSELTAGRSEL
+1378 GRSGLTAG
-1390 TAGRSELTAGRSD
+1390 GSELTAGRSD

-1418 VSGGSGLTAGGS
+1418 VSG
-1430 ELTDGRSELTAGG
+1430 RSELTAGR
-1443 SDSVSGGSGLTA
+1443 SDS
-1455 GGSEPAPG
+1455 APG
-1463 GFNPAP
+1463 GFDPGS

-1514 TASGMMAVKDN
+1514 TASGMMAVKEN

-1530 TFASRYLTPTARD
+1530 TFASRYLTPSARD
-1543 GRGLQGMILQ
+1543 GRGLQGLILQ

-1563 LASSREGKALASA
+1563 LASSRDGKALASA

-1638 DESVRKVTPSAGLPT
+1638 EESVRKVTPSAGLPT
-1653 PAALAD
+1653 PSALSD

-1685 VVLRGGDSVLEPRV
+1685 IVLRGGDSVLGTRV

-1728 EIPATSATSA
+1728 EIPATSATSDLD
-1738 PEASGAAA
+1738 ETGAAA
-1746 SPASLAG
+1746 SPASLATG
-1753 GGSFSPASLDD
+1753 VQSGSA
-1764 GGTASGPAVTDGTS
+1764 A
-1778 TASSLAS
+1778 
-1785 GGSVSPASLAGGE
+1785 
-1798 TAFGPAVTDGTST
+1798 
-1811 ASSLAS
+1811 
-1817 GGSVSPA
+1817 
-1824 SLASGGTASCPAVTD
+1824 
-1839 GTSTASSLSGGD
+1839 
-1851 RSDSPDGRI
+1851 GRI
-1860 REEISEGAELAVG
+1860 REEISEGTELAVG

-1912 WWQGVIRL
+1912 WWLGVIRL

-1985 FRGSVRTKFM
+1985 FRSSVRTKFM

>member
-1 MKKIFSILILSA
+1 MLQTDMKKIFSILILSA

-87 GVAVSRNWKDSER
+87 GVAVFRNWKDSER

-118 FFHRSGEG
+118 FIHRSGEG

-191 RALRTL
+191 RALLTL

-225 CLRFAGEHRGQ
+225 CLRFAGEHKGQ

-273 YEEERKSYRSGTDR
+273 YEEERKTYRSGTDR

-313 RDTVRILARNLRSV
+313 RDSVRILARNLRSV

-343 TTVSASGDKL
+343 TTVSASGDRL
-353 YAPDTIEVVLP
+353 YAADTVEVVLP

-375 RRGNVKRESRYSRRS
+375 RSGNVKRESRYSRRS
-390 LSIAS
+390 LSIAA

-423 FRSGELRSTARD
+423 FRSGELRSTAKD

-478 LTYGEFASSS
+478 LTYGEFASSG

-589 MRSRTVVVD
+589 MRTRTVVVD

-609 EPSDSLFLSGDT
+609 EPSDSLFLAGDT

-771 TGKTGETVTLRLPSA
+771 SGKTGETVTLELPSA

-899 DWPEGLFLNVF
+899 EYPEGLFLNVF

-937 SRFVDSALPG
+937 SRFVDRTLPG

-960 EVVAAVFDKSSET
+960 EAVAAVFDKSSEA

-1060 DDDVS
+1060 DDDAS
-1065 GSATGQVRSDF
+1065 LSATGPVRSDF

-1106 FVVQVYAHNKSM
+1106 FVVQVYAHDKSM

-1190 TVPAGASLPLSFDLK
+1190 TVPAGAALPLSFDLK

-1256 GADRDAVLKQL
+1256 GADRDVVLKQL
-1267 RESFTGI
+1267 RERFTGI

-1326 GECTDGELMNM
+1326 SECTDEELMNM

-1372 RLGLAA
+1372 RLGLAPGRSELTA
-1378 GRSELTAGRSEL
+1378 GHSELTAGRSEL
-1390 TAGRSELTAGRSD
+1390 AAGRSELTAGRSD

-1430 ELTDGRSELTAGG
+1430 E
-1443 SDSVSGGSGLTA
+1443 
-1455 GGSEPAPG
+1455 PAPG
-1463 GFNPAP
+1463 GFDPAP

-1514 TASGMMAVKDN
+1514 TASGMMAVKEN

-1530 TFASRYLTPTARD
+1530 TFASHYLTPSARD

-1563 LASSREGKALASA
+1563 LASSRDGKALASA

-1638 DESVRKVTPSAGLPT
+1638 DEYVRKVTPSAGLPT
-1653 PAALAD
+1653 PSALAD

-1685 VVLRGGDSVLEPRV
+1685 VVLRGGDSVLETRV

-1746 SPASLAG
+1746 SPASLAVG
-1753 GGSFSPASLDD
+1753 GTTSPASL
-1764 GGTASGPAVTDGTS
+1764 AA
-1778 TASSLAS
+1778 
-1785 GGSVSPASLAGGE
+1785 GGSVSSASLAGGE

-1811 ASSLAS
+1811 ASSLS
-1817 GGSVSPA
+1817 GGGSISPA
-1824 SLASGGTASCPAVTD
+1824 SLAGGETASGPAVND
-1839 GTSTASSLSGGD
+1839 GTSTASSLSGGG
-1851 RSDSPDGRI
+1851 RSASSDGRI
-1860 REEISEGAELAVG
+1860 REEISEGTELAVG

-1920 DGSFTITPQGYRNVK
+1920 DGSFTFTPQGYRNVK

-1985 FRGSVRTKFM
+1985 FRSSVRTKFM

>member
-1 MKKIFSILILSA
+1 MLQTDMKKIFSILILSA

-87 GVAVSRNWKDSER
+87 GVAVFRNWKDSER

-118 FFHRSGEG
+118 FIHRSGEG

-135 ESRLRTGRNTAFYT
+135 ESRLRTGRNIAFYT

-225 CLRFAGEHRGQ
+225 CLRFAGEHKGQ

-273 YEEERKSYRSGTDR
+273 YEEERKTYRSGTDR

-353 YAPDTIEVVLP
+353 YAADTVEVVLP

-375 RRGNVKRESRYSRRS
+375 RSGNVKRESRYSRRS

-423 FRSGELRSTARD
+423 FRSGELRSTAKD

-589 MRSRTVVVD
+589 MRSRTVIVD

-771 TGKTGETVTLRLPSA
+771 TGKTGETVTLELPST

-828 HVFSLVGPCRNGSLR
+828 HVFSLVGPCRDGSLR

-899 DWPEGLFLNVF
+899 EYPEGLFLNVF

-937 SRFVDSALPG
+937 SRFVDRTLPG

-960 EVVAAVFDKSSET
+960 EVVAAVFDKSSEA

-994 RSGCGFFTGENLP
+994 RSGCGFFSGENLP

-1037 MNDRVASAPDV
+1037 MNDLVASAPDV

-1060 DDDVS
+1060 DDDAS
-1065 GSATGQVRSDF
+1065 GSATGPVRSDF

-1106 FVVQVYAHNKSM
+1106 FVVQVYAHDKSM

-1156 SLSGKPVDGT
+1156 SLSGKPVDGM

-1190 TVPAGASLPLSFDLK
+1190 TVPAGAALPLSFDLK

-1256 GADRDAVLKQL
+1256 GADRDVVLKQL
-1267 RESFTGI
+1267 RERFTGI

-1293 LPAKVDPERKDV
+1293 LPGKVDPERKDV

-1378 GRSELTAGRSEL
+1378 GRSELTAGRS
-1390 TAGRSELTAGRSD
+1390 D
-1403 SVPGGFDAGSAGSDS
+1403 SVPCGFDAGSAGSDS

-1430 ELTDGRSELTAGG
+1430 DSAPGGFDSGSAGSDSVSAG
-1443 SDSVSGGSGLTA
+1443 SDSVSGGSDSAPGGFDSGSA
-1455 GGSEPAPG
+1455 GSDSVSGGSEPAPG
-1463 GFNPAP
+1463 GFDPAP

-1476 TQFLHGRAMP
+1476 TQFLHGCAMP

-1514 TASGMMAVKDN
+1514 TASGMMAVKEN

-1530 TFASRYLTPTARD
+1530 TFASRYLTPSARD
-1543 GRGLQGMILQ
+1543 GRGLQGLILQ

-1563 LASSREGKALASA
+1563 LASSRDGKALASA

-1638 DESVRKVTPSAGLPT
+1638 DEYVRKVTPSAGLPT
-1653 PAALAD
+1653 PSAGLPTPSALAD

-1685 VVLRGGDSVLEPRV
+1685 VVLRGGDSVLGTRV

-1728 EIPATSATSA
+1728 EIPATSATSG
-1738 PEASGAAA
+1738 PEVASGAASSA
-1746 SPASLAG
+1746 
-1753 GGSFSPASLDD
+1753 
-1764 GGTASGPAVTDGTS
+1764 
-1778 TASSLAS
+1778 SLAS
-1785 GGSVSPASLAGGE
+1785 GGSVSSASLAGGE

-1811 ASSLAS
+1811 ASSIS
-1817 GGSVSPA
+1817 GG
-1824 SLASGGTASCPAVTD
+1824 G
-1839 GTSTASSLSGGD
+1839 
-1851 RSDSPDGRI
+1851 RSASPDGRI

-1912 WWQGVIRL
+1912 WWLGIIRL
-1920 DGSFTITPQGYRNVK
+1920 DGSFSITPQGYRNVK

-1985 FRGSVRTKFM
+1985 FRSSVRTKFM

>member
-1 MKKIFSILILSA
+1 MLQTDMKKIFSILILSA

-50 RKADMPLKQLAVL
+50 RKADMPLKQLSVL

-87 GVAVSRNWKDSER
+87 DVAVSRNWKDSER

-118 FFHRSGEG
+118 FFRRSGEG

-149 GFSLPDGAME
+149 FFSLPDGAME

-169 FEYCLWKVCSE
+169 FEYCLWTVCSE

-254 DRADAASPGYEDL
+254 DRADASSSGYEDL

-273 YEEERKSYRSGTDR
+273 YEEERKTYRSGTDR

-301 TLKAKALAVEFE
+301 TLKAKDLAVEFE

-364 GIDDGDYLVEL
+364 GVDDGDYLVEL
-375 RRGNVKRESRYSRRS
+375 RSGNVKWESRYSRRS
-390 LSIAS
+390 LSIAA

-423 FRSGELRSTARD
+423 FRSGELRSTAKD

-441 TPLPDSFRDSSGG
+441 TPLPDSFRDTSGG

-478 LTYGEFASSS
+478 LTYGEFASSGS
-488 TGETSAECSIF
+488 GETSAECSIF

-549 DLVTNEYGSVAGD
+549 DLTTNEYGSVAGD

-701 VQGTLYPSVEILN
+701 VQGALYPSVEILN

-745 NPEGKPVALPVS
+745 NPEGKPVALPVF
-757 YTLVDPEGRVSASG
+757 YTLIDPEGRVSASG
-771 TGKTGETVTLRLPSA
+771 SGKTGETVTLELPSA

-828 HVFSLVGPCRNGSLR
+828 HVFSLVGPCRDGSLR
-843 PGEDIHLKVGAGD
+843 PGEDIHLKAGAGD

-899 DWPEGLFLNVF
+899 EYPEGLFLNVF

-937 SRFVDSALPG
+937 SRFVDRTLPG

-960 EVVAAVFDKSSET
+960 EAVAAVFDKSSET

-994 RSGCGFFTGENLP
+994 RSGCGFFSGENLP

-1060 DDDVS
+1060 DDDAS

-1106 FVVQVYAHNKSM
+1106 FVVQVYAHDKSM

-1166 VTLSLFSSGD
+1166 VTLSLFTSGD

-1293 LPAKVDPERKDV
+1293 LPGKVDPERKDV

-1365 ERYSRLC
+1365 ERYSQLC
-1372 RLGLAA
+1372 RLGLAP
-1378 GRSELTAGRSEL
+1378 GRSELTAG
-1390 TAGRSELTAGRSD
+1390 
-1403 SVPGGFDAGSAGSDS
+1403 GFDS
-1418 VSGGSGLTAGGS
+1418 VSGGSEPAPGS
-1430 ELTDGRSELTAGG
+1430 FDSVSGG

-1463 GFNPAP
+1463 GFDPAP

-1514 TASGMMAVKDN
+1514 TASGMMAVKEN

-1530 TFASRYLTPTARD
+1530 TFASQYLTPSARD
-1543 GRGLQGMILQ
+1543 GRGLQGQILQ

-1638 DESVRKVTPSAGLPT
+1638 DESVRKVAPSAGLPT
-1653 PAALAD
+1653 PSALSD

-1685 VVLRGGDSVLEPRV
+1685 VVLRGGDSVLGTRV

-1728 EIPATSATSA
+1728 EIPATSASSDPDET
-1738 PEASGAAA
+1738 GAAA
-1746 SPASLAG
+1746 SPASLATG
-1753 GGSFSPASLDD
+1753 VQSGSA
-1764 GGTASGPAVTDGTS
+1764 A
-1778 TASSLAS
+1778 
-1785 GGSVSPASLAGGE
+1785 
-1798 TAFGPAVTDGTST
+1798 
-1811 ASSLAS
+1811 
-1817 GGSVSPA
+1817 
-1824 SLASGGTASCPAVTD
+1824 
-1839 GTSTASSLSGGD
+1839 
-1851 RSDSPDGRI
+1851 GRI
-1860 REEISEGAELAVG
+1860 REEISEGTELAVG

-1912 WWQGVIRL
+1912 WWLGILRL
-1920 DGSFTITPQGYRNVK
+1920 DGSFSITPQGYRNVK

>member
-87 GVAVSRNWKDSER
+87 GVAVFRNWKDSER

-118 FFHRSGEG
+118 FIHRSGEG

-135 ESRLRTGRNTAFYT
+135 ESRLRTGRNIAFYT

-208 DYRKSLYRIPYG
+208 DYRKLLYRIPYG

-225 CLRFAGEHRGQ
+225 CLRFAGEHKGQ

-273 YEEERKSYRSGTDR
+273 YEEERKTYRSGTDR

-301 TLKAKALAVEFE
+301 TLKAKDLAVEFE

-343 TTVSASGDKL
+343 TTVSASGDRL
-353 YAPDTIEVVLP
+353 YAADTVEVVLP

-375 RRGNVKRESRYSRRS
+375 RSGNVKREFRYFRRS

-423 FRSGELRSTARD
+423 FRSGELRSTAKD

-478 LTYGEFASSS
+478 LTYGEFASSG

-512 FKAVLYQARTDGSSV
+512 FKAVLYQARADGSSV
-527 VGQGCPVSVSLKD
+527 AGQGCPVSVSFKD

-589 MRSRTVVVD
+589 MRSRTVIVD

-771 TGKTGETVTLRLPSA
+771 TGKTGETVTLELPST

-799 RSGRTISASRQTR
+799 RGGRTISASRQTR

-828 HVFSLVGPCRNGSLR
+828 HVFSLVGPCRDGSLR

-899 DWPEGLFLNVF
+899 EYPEGLFLNVF

-937 SRFVDSALPG
+937 SRFVDRTLPG

-960 EVVAAVFDKSSET
+960 EVVAAVFDKSSEA

-1022 KPSGRPL
+1022 KPYGRPL

-1060 DDDVS
+1060 DDDAS
-1065 GSATGQVRSDF
+1065 GSATGPVRSDF

-1106 FVVQVYAHNKSM
+1106 FVVQVYAHDKSM

-1190 TVPAGASLPLSFDLK
+1190 TVPAGAALPLSFDLK

-1256 GADRDAVLKQL
+1256 GADRDVVLKQL
-1267 RESFTGI
+1267 RERFTGI

-1293 LPAKVDPERKDV
+1293 LPGKVDPERKDV

-1378 GRSELTAGRSEL
+1378 GRSELTAG
-1390 TAGRSELTAGRSD
+1390 
-1403 SVPGGFDAGSAGSDS
+1403 GFD
-1418 VSGGSGLTAGGS
+1418 
-1430 ELTDGRSELTAGG
+1430 
-1443 SDSVSGGSGLTA
+1443 
-1455 GGSEPAPG
+1455 
-1463 GFNPAP
+1463 PAP

-1514 TASGMMAVKDN
+1514 TASGMMAVKEN

-1530 TFASRYLTPTARD
+1530 TFASRYLTPSARD
-1543 GRGLQGMILQ
+1543 GRGLQGLILQ

-1563 LASSREGKALASA
+1563 LASSRDGKALASA

-1638 DESVRKVTPSAGLPT
+1638 DEYVRKVTPSAGLPT
-1653 PAALAD
+1653 PSAGLPTPSALAD

-1685 VVLRGGDSVLEPRV
+1685 VVLRGGDSVLGTRV

-1728 EIPATSATSA
+1728 EIPATSATSG
-1738 PEASGAAA
+1738 PEATGAAA
-1746 SPASLAG
+1746 SPASLA
-1753 GGSFSPASLDD
+1753 
-1764 GGTASGPAVTDGTS
+1764 
-1778 TASSLAS
+1778 S
-1785 GGSVSPASLAGGE
+1785 GGSVSSASLAGGE

-1811 ASSLAS
+1811 ASSIS
-1817 GGSVSPA
+1817 GG
-1824 SLASGGTASCPAVTD
+1824 G
-1839 GTSTASSLSGGD
+1839 
-1851 RSDSPDGRI
+1851 RSASPDGRI

-1912 WWQGVIRL
+1912 WWLGIIRL
-1920 DGSFTITPQGYRNVK
+1920 DGSFSITPQGYRNVK

-1985 FRGSVRTKFM
+1985 FRSSVRTKFM

>member
-1 MKKIFSILILSA
+1 MLQTDMKKILSILILSA

-87 GVAVSRNWKDSER
+87 SVAVSRNWKDSER

-118 FFHRSGEG
+118 FFRRSGEG

-149 GFSLPDGAME
+149 FFSLPDGAME

-169 FEYCLWKVCSE
+169 FEYCLWTVCSE

-254 DRADAASPGYEDL
+254 DRADASSSGYEDL

-273 YEEERKSYRSGTDR
+273 YEEERKTYRSGTDR

-301 TLKAKALAVEFE
+301 TLKAKDLAVEFE

-375 RRGNVKRESRYSRRS
+375 RSENVKWESRYSRRS
-390 LSIAS
+390 LSIAA

-423 FRSGELRSTARD
+423 FRSGELSSTAKD

-478 LTYGEFASSS
+478 LTYGEFASSG
-488 TGETSAECSIF
+488 TGEASAECSIF

-527 VGQGCPVSVSLKD
+527 AGQGCPVSVSLKD

-603 DYVISF
+603 DYVINF

-657 ALGDDGSFEIRF
+657 ALRDDGSFEIRF

-745 NPEGKPVALPVS
+745 NPEGKPVALPVF
-757 YTLVDPEGRVSASG
+757 YTLIDPEGRVSASG
-771 TGKTGETVTLRLPSA
+771 SGKTGETVTLELPSA

-828 HVFSLVGPCRNGSLR
+828 HVFSLVGPCRDGSLR

-899 DWPEGLFLNVF
+899 EYPEGLFLNVF

-937 SRFVDSALPG
+937 SRFVDRTLPG

-960 EVVAAVFDKSSET
+960 EAVAAVFDKSSEV

-994 RSGCGFFTGENLP
+994 RSGCGFFSGENLP

-1037 MNDRVASAPDV
+1037 MNDLVASAPDV
-1048 VDSVVEESSAVF
+1048 VDSVVEESSDVF
-1060 DDDVS
+1060 DDDAS
-1065 GSATGQVRSDF
+1065 GSATGPVRSDF

-1106 FVVQVYAHNKSM
+1106 FVVQVYAHDKSM

-1190 TVPAGASLPLSFDLK
+1190 TVPAGAALPLSFDLK

-1256 GADRDAVLKQL
+1256 GADRDVVLKQL
-1267 RESFTGI
+1267 RERFTGI

-1281 SETDIRAMLLDA
+1281 SETNIRAMLLDA

-1344 DGGFGWFPGMKSS
+1344 DGGLGWFPGMKSS

-1365 ERYSRLC
+1365 ERYSQLC

-1378 GRSELTAGRSEL
+1378 A
-1390 TAGRSELTAGRSD
+1390 
-1403 SVPGGFDAGSAGSDS
+1403 GFD
-1418 VSGGSGLTAGGS
+1418 
-1430 ELTDGRSELTAGG
+1430 
-1443 SDSVSGGSGLTA
+1443 
-1455 GGSEPAPG
+1455 
-1463 GFNPAP
+1463 PAP

-1514 TASGMMAVKDN
+1514 TASGMMAVKEN

-1530 TFASRYLTPTARD
+1530 TFASRYLTPSARD
-1543 GRGLQGMILQ
+1543 GRGLQGLILQ

-1563 LASSREGKALASA
+1563 LASSRDGKALASA

-1653 PAALAD
+1653 PSALSD

-1685 VVLRGGDSVLEPRV
+1685 VVLRGGDSVLGTRV

-1728 EIPATSATSA
+1728 EIPATSATSDLD
-1738 PEASGAAA
+1738 ETGAAA
-1746 SPASLAG
+1746 SPASLAV
-1753 GGSFSPASLDD
+1753 
-1764 GGTASGPAVTDGTS
+1764 GGTT
-1778 TASSLAS
+1778 
-1785 GGSVSPASLAGGE
+1785 SPASLATG
-1798 TAFGPAVTDGTST
+1798 VQ
-1811 ASSLAS
+1811 S
-1817 GGSVSPA
+1817 GSA
-1824 SLASGGTASCPAVTD
+1824 A
-1839 GTSTASSLSGGD
+1839 
-1851 RSDSPDGRI
+1851 GRI
-1860 REEISEGAELAVG
+1860 REEISEGTELAVG

-1912 WWQGVIRL
+1912 WWLGVIRL

>member
-13 IAVIAAFSLPSNMK
+13 IAVIAAFSLHSNMK
-27 TSRSTPDSQGHV
+27 TSRPTPDSQGHV

-50 RKADMPLKQLAVL
+50 RKADMPLKQLSVL

-87 GVAVSRNWKDSER
+87 DVAVSRNWKDSER

-118 FFHRSGEG
+118 FFRRSGEG

-149 GFSLPDGAME
+149 FFSLPDGAME

-169 FEYCLWKVCSE
+169 FEYCLWTVCSE

-254 DRADAASPGYEDL
+254 DRADAASSGYEDL

-353 YAPDTIEVVLP
+353 YAPDTVEVVLP

-375 RRGNVKRESRYSRRS
+375 RSGNVKRESRYSRRS

-423 FRSGELRSTARD
+423 FCSGELRSTAKD

-478 LTYGEFASSS
+478 LTYGEFASSG

-657 ALGDDGSFEIRF
+657 ALRDDGSFEIRF

-757 YTLVDPEGRVSASG
+757 YTLIDPEGRVSASG
-771 TGKTGETVTLRLPSA
+771 SGKTGETVTLRLPSA

-828 HVFSLVGPCRNGSLR
+828 HVFSLVGPCRDGSLR

-899 DWPEGLFLNVF
+899 EYPEGLFLNVF

-937 SRFVDSALPG
+937 SRFVDRTLPG

-960 EVVAAVFDKSSET
+960 EAVAAVFDKSSEV

-1048 VDSVVEESSAVF
+1048 VDSVVEESSDVF
-1060 DDDVS
+1060 DDDAS
-1065 GSATGQVRSDF
+1065 LSATGPVRSDF

-1106 FVVQVYAHNKSM
+1106 FVVQVYAHDKSM

-1143 YRGDRLTLHAALN
+1143 YRGDRLTLHAAVN

-1243 QVITESHSAVLLP
+1243 KVITESHSAVLLP

-1281 SETDIRAMLLDA
+1281 SETNIRAMLLDA

-1378 GRSELTAGRSEL
+1378 A
-1390 TAGRSELTAGRSD
+1390 
-1403 SVPGGFDAGSAGSDS
+1403 GFD
-1418 VSGGSGLTAGGS
+1418 
-1430 ELTDGRSELTAGG
+1430 
-1443 SDSVSGGSGLTA
+1443 
-1455 GGSEPAPG
+1455 
-1463 GFNPAP
+1463 PAP

-1514 TASGMMAVKDN
+1514 TASGMMAVKEN

-1530 TFASRYLTPTARD
+1530 TFASRYLTPSARD
-1543 GRGLQGMILQ
+1543 GRGLQGLILQ

-1563 LASSREGKALASA
+1563 LASSRDGKALASA

-1638 DESVRKVTPSAGLPT
+1638 DEYVRKVTPSAGLPT
-1653 PAALAD
+1653 PSALAD

-1685 VVLRGGDSVLEPRV
+1685 VVLRGGDSVLGTRV

-1728 EIPATSATSA
+1728 EIPATSATSG
-1738 PEASGAAA
+1738 PEATSGAA
-1746 SPASLAG
+1746 SPASFAG
-1753 GGSFSPASLDD
+1753 GG
-1764 GGTASGPAVTDGTS
+1764 TT
-1778 TASSLAS
+1778 
-1785 GGSVSPASLAGGE
+1785 SPASLA
-1798 TAFGPAVTDGTST
+1798 A
-1811 ASSLAS
+1811 
-1817 GGSVSPA
+1817 GGSTSPVSFA
-1824 SLASGGTASCPAVTD
+1824 AGVQ
-1839 GTSTASSLSGGD
+1839 
-1851 RSDSPDGRI
+1851 SDSPDGRI
-1860 REEISEGAELAVG
+1860 REEISEGTELAVG

-1943 DVYPEDKTVIREE
+1943 DVYPEDKTVIKEE

-1985 FRGSVRTKFM
+1985 FRSSVRTKFM

>member
-118 FFHRSGEG
+118 FFRRSGEG

-273 YEEERKSYRSGTDR
+273 YEEERKTYRSGTDR

-343 TTVSASGDKL
+343 TTVSASGDRL
-353 YAPDTIEVVLP
+353 YAADTVEVVLP

-375 RRGNVKRESRYSRRS
+375 RSGNVKRESRYSRRS
-390 LSIAS
+390 LSIAA

-423 FRSGELRSTARD
+423 FRSGELRSTAKD

-478 LTYGEFASSS
+478 LTYGEFASSG

-589 MRSRTVVVD
+589 MRTRTVVVD

-609 EPSDSLFLSGDT
+609 EPSDSLFLVGDT

-771 TGKTGETVTLRLPSA
+771 SGKTGETVTLELPSA

-886 EGSVADVMFDCRD
+886 EGSVADVMFACSDEY
-899 DWPEGLFLNVF
+899 PEGLFLNVF

-960 EVVAAVFDKSSET
+960 EAVAAVFDKSSEV

-994 RSGCGFFTGENLP
+994 RSGCGFFSGENLP

-1037 MNDRVASAPDV
+1037 MNDLVASAPDV
-1048 VDSVVEESSAVF
+1048 VDSVVEESSDVF
-1060 DDDVS
+1060 DDDAS

-1084 FLRPDSDGN
+1084 FLRPDSEGN

-1106 FVVQVYAHNKSM
+1106 FVVQVYAHDNSM

-1256 GADRDAVLKQL
+1256 GADRDAILKQL

-1293 LPAKVDPERKDV
+1293 LPGKVDPERKDV

-1326 GECTDGELMNM
+1326 GECADEELMNM

-1365 ERYSRLC
+1365 ERYSQLC

-1378 GRSELTAGRSEL
+1378 G
-1390 TAGRSELTAGRSD
+1390 
-1403 SVPGGFDAGSAGSDS
+1403 FD
-1418 VSGGSGLTAGGS
+1418 
-1430 ELTDGRSELTAGG
+1430 
-1443 SDSVSGGSGLTA
+1443 
-1455 GGSEPAPG
+1455 
-1463 GFNPAP
+1463 PAP

-1530 TFASRYLTPTARD
+1530 TFASHYLTPSSRD

-1638 DESVRKVTPSAGLPT
+1638 DESVRTVAPSAGLPT
-1653 PAALAD
+1653 LSAGLPTPSALAD

-1685 VVLRGGDSVLEPRV
+1685 VVLRGGDSVLGTRV

-1728 EIPATSATSA
+1728 EIPATSA
-1738 PEASGAAA
+1738 
-1746 SPASLAG
+1746 
-1753 GGSFSPASLDD
+1753 
-1764 GGTASGPAVTDGTS
+1764 
-1778 TASSLAS
+1778 
-1785 GGSVSPASLAGGE
+1785 
-1798 TAFGPAVTDGTST
+1798 
-1811 ASSLAS
+1811 
-1817 GGSVSPA
+1817 
-1824 SLASGGTASCPAVTD
+1824 ASCPAVTD
-1839 GTSTASSLSGGD
+1839 GTSTALSLSGGG
-1851 RSDSPDGRI
+1851 RSASSAGRI
-1860 REEISEGAELAVG
+1860 REEISEGTELAVG
-1873 DKIIAEYRISSDE
+1873 DKIIAEYWISSDE

-1912 WWQGVIRL
+1912 WWLGIIRL
-1920 DGSFTITPQGYRNVK
+1920 DGSFTITSQGYRNVK

-1985 FRGSVRTKFM
+1985 FRSSVRTKFM